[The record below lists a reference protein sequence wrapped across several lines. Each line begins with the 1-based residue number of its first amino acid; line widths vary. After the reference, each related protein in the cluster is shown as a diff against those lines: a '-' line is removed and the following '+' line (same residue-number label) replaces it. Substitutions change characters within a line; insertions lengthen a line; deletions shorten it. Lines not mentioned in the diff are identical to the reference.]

1 MGKGNVTTTSGFTEL
16 PGARRHRQTLR
27 QRLLLSS
34 ATEAPQRGGGTRRQ
48 RRAAKA
54 QGGIDFAR
62 LALRS
67 VIGVA
72 LSTLFAG
79 AAYANPLEGTVTAGA
94 ATIQSA
100 TPKSMEILQSTDKAI
115 INWKSFSIDAGEKVT
130 FQQPS
135 ASSVTLNR
143 VTGNDPSKIMG
154 SLSANGTVMLVNP
167 NGVVIGA
174 GAKVDVGGLVA
185 TTANISDANFMAGKY
200 QFDQASTKPNAMVVN
215 EGDITVKD
223 SGLAALVAPHVRN
236 SGVIRA
242 KLGKVALGG
251 AETFT
256 LDFHGDGLISFDAS
270 SAVKTVAKDADGKP
284 VAALVVNSGEIAAEG
299 GSVTLSARAVKGVI
313 DNVINTDGVIKAT
326 SVGSANGKIV
336 LSGGDTG
343 KVTIA
348 GTVDASG
355 RGEGQTGGTVV
366 ATGAEIAV
374 KKNARVDA
382 SGSKGGGEVAIGS
395 KTGRSGT
402 WSDKVT
408 VEAGATLSADAVKSG
423 KGGSVTVLSQKS
435 TKHAGKISARGG
447 AEGGDGGFAEVS
459 SHKDI
464 TLTGSVDLTAPKGA
478 AGTFLLDPESLRIVS
493 SAGGSQDGAAAD
505 GTIGVNDP
513 NLGSGD
519 AVNTVSKQV
528 LESIAGNA
536 NIVLEASG
544 LITVETSLDL
554 QTTAGHS
561 FTLRSLT
568 TSGIA
573 FTDASYEIRTNG
585 GDIVLEANGMASNLT
600 NIGKLTTRGGA
611 VRLTATNNVQLA
623 NLIDTTPV
631 SGSVGAVSVSAQGG
645 SLTALDA
652 GRIVGGPISLTAGG
666 AIGASGAAVSTSS
679 TQLSLVTGGDL
690 FVTNDRTLTDL
701 SVTSTHRTVGADS
714 QFFLASTGLIFTVTD
729 SSGGT
734 TLDTISQV
742 GGLNSF
748 AFRGD
753 RNVQVG
759 TVSAGTGSVAL
770 TSTAGNI
777 TGTGASLLTGGALT
791 LTAKGSSGSNGAIG
805 TSSQALNTAGAS
817 LTATAGSGGINLSNT
832 GALALTNLTS
842 GGFTTIAATGNL
854 TVGAVAS
861 GSNTLTLTSSGGSI
875 LNDADAS
882 TTISSYSLVLN
893 AAGSIGTSGTA
904 LTASS
909 YNIDATSGAGG
920 VFLTTSGSAV
930 LGSIV
935 STNGDVAIT
944 TGGTTTIGTITS
956 ANGTSSISVTANG
969 TVSDITA
976 TTVNAGANGNVTL
989 TTANGSISGLSGTIT
1004 GDNVTLAAGGS
1015 TSTVTV
1021 NTAAKRL
1028 TVTNNAGNVTVSQ
1041 TGAVTVDNITST
1053 GSSISLTVNSGA
1065 ATLGTIKTTT
1075 GSISVTATGGAILG
1089 KDANNRLS
1097 ANAISLSTGGAIGSS
1112 GTRLRTSTGSLTLS
1126 NVGDLYLDNSGV
1138 ILTSLSITNR
1148 HVGGAANALELTSEY
1163 FNFVV
1168 GDNGTATILEAI
1180 GSPKLSTLNFNSDID
1195 LIVGDLATV
1204 GTGGTV
1210 TLTSTTGSIRDD
1222 GSVNTRINA
1231 DTVTLSAAAGSLGD
1245 TSAPLALNATKLTL
1259 TTGGDLHVTNLSDMA
1274 ELTVTSTH
1282 ADTTVVNS
1290 YSITAPNFAFDLTD
1304 DATNGYLLR
1313 TLVDTTGQIFS
1324 FKGDRDIRLGR
1335 VDLTYKNGVL
1345 PDNGTP
1351 SPSETYSIFNAETTN
1366 GSILDDGS
1374 KTTVVL
1380 AGSVNLKASK
1390 AIGSGSG
1397 TEYLDIVTPVLNA
1410 RASDGGIYITLP
1422 TSTGVNN
1429 QKNLV
1434 TLGGS
1439 FFSAANNPIVVT
1451 ATWGDIAFG
1460 SSFSSSASSDITVKA
1475 THGSILNPNS
1485 AGLRASSTGT
1495 VTLTAGKDIGSASNA
1510 LVVQGGTVV
1519 ANAGGSMWLGLSSS
1533 TVKLDSL
1540 TAGGDI
1546 SVAQTSGTLTV
1557 GTVNATNG
1565 TVELKVSNGSIQG
1578 DADTTTLISAG
1589 KVILNA
1595 SGGVGSVSALD
1606 LATANLSITAGGS
1619 IGIAGTMALT
1629 DLTLT
1634 RGSYSGGTIGITT
1647 VNGQVFTL
1655 SDSSSQSTIQTV
1667 TSSTALNFAFNSSR
1681 AVKVGTVNVGTGGSV
1696 AIVSSNGVT
1705 NTGNGSKITAGK
1717 VSLEAG
1723 TSSSIGDST
1732 LYGAIS
1738 LDTGDLSVTS
1748 GRDIYVDNNGRAFNS
1763 LAITSTNATTA
1774 SATKSTFSIGSTGSQ
1789 IYSLADSGTAHS
1801 IDITGAGNSKFSF
1814 TGKKHIVVSEIV
1826 AGGGSVSLTTAGG
1839 GENSTITMSGGGA
1852 IAASSVTL
1860 SANGSGTNGGSIG
1873 TSARAVKTSASSL
1886 TLVSNG
1892 DLYINNSNT
1901 ALTALDVTVTHKTST
1916 GTGTYQFN
1924 ALGSNRSFT
1933 VTEASGVQTLA
1944 LSTPS
1949 NGSMDLRYSVD
1960 RGIVAGTIDAGT
1972 SSTGSVALI
1981 STGAASGAS
1990 GGISVN
1996 GNGSDRITAGQVSLT
2011 ATGTNSNVG
2020 GVSAVLT
2027 STTKLAITSGG
2038 NVSVNNNDTLSELT
2052 LDTRHQK
2059 SGGSTNN
2066 YTITST
2072 GLTAT
2077 FSDSTQT
2084 GLTVSNVTQS
2094 GLKLNISNDKA
2105 LRIAKI
2111 DVGSTGTVDLTANA
2125 GDSAIDATNS
2135 SGTTVTAGSLTLKAT
2150 SVGHTSSGSRFTT
2163 QVGTLSADLKGSL
2176 TLGNSGTLT
2185 LKNVKAGSSADIQ
2198 VTNNGSLLQSG
2209 TKPLSADEVTLTVE
2223 GGSIG
2228 ASGTPLLTEAR
2239 TLKVTAG
2246 RNVYLTNSADL
2257 YALSL
2262 DVKHGSAGTQNV
2274 YDIRSEGLTFALTDS
2289 NTGSQ
2294 YTLSSVVDSSGLDF
2308 SFKSDNSVALGT
2320 INGGLSRK
2328 VSIETTGTGK
2338 NILSTGSSMVTAG
2351 TVTLTSTGTIGQAGS
2366 SSNHIATMADTLALT
2381 TATDAFVDNGR
2392 DLTALSLTS
2401 SRTTGAGTYQIS
2413 APQLVFTMTDDGTTS
2428 TLSELTDSTGLAF
2441 KLDTKHALSI
2451 GTLNVQNWGTVDL
2464 TSAGNILG
2472 AASANVGNPANR
2484 ITAGTATLSS
2494 GGGAIGSSSNKIH
2507 LSASS
2512 ATFNVKGDL
2521 YVESDT
2527 RIGALKIKSTSS
2539 NIDNRTYNLT
2549 AVSTAGTAIAL
2560 IGAESSTQTA
2570 LASLT
2575 DASGVRFTF
2584 DSHRKLVVGGLDV
2597 GKTGTIALIA
2607 DPGIVGNGHS
2617 VVKINA
2623 GVASLTSSSNVVG
2636 AQGGEFISIT
2646 TGNLTVNANN
2656 GAVINLHGSTVI
2668 DSMSLAGALTLNNST
2683 GDIALGSISMGGA
2696 NAVINNQGG
2705 SILSGSISGSNLL
2718 TLTATGSI
2726 GNVSAISTSAG
2737 SGGTTTLTA
2746 SAAGSIAVSEGRAL
2760 TVQSVVSTGGGA
2772 IKLSTGSSGTSL
2784 LTVGTVTTTGTV
2796 TLTSS
2801 DGNIRANSGNLVTG
2815 GSVELSAIKGGIA
2828 DTGSTLNV
2836 ATTDLTLKTP
2846 GTFNVAD
2853 TLDLAKLT
2861 IDRTPSTGTATSGT
2875 MSLTATN
2882 LSWNVTDSGGVTTFT
2897 TLTDSTGLDFTFKA
2911 PGAIAIGTV
2920 TTGASSTVSL
2930 TATGNSSTAGSI
2942 TAVNNSS
2949 IITAGSLKLDAQKKT
2964 NEQTNSSSIG
2974 TSATALGMNVSSL
2987 TASSGSGGL
2996 FVKNAA
3002 GLNLSSITT
3011 GGALTVIAATG
3022 DLTVSNLSYDSS
3034 KALTLTATA
3043 GRILNGGSS
3052 LSLGTGSATLTAGTG
3067 IGTADSAFKVTTSST
3082 GALTTNVTGAGGV
3095 YLDIAGS
3102 LTGGLTAAVQNGP
3115 VVVSGSGNITLTNVA
3130 IATDAA
3136 GNSITVTSTGG
3147 SITAGTVTAGA
3158 NNGSVT
3164 LSATGNGG
3172 KILAAN
3178 GGSAVTGKTVA
3189 LNGAGGIGTSSARVG
3204 VGGAQV
3210 QVNGGSGDIYL
3221 GMTGATALAYAATTG
3236 GKIDVQA
3243 GDRLQV
3249 VSASTG
3255 GGAITIAST
3264 AVDADII
3271 AGGIN
3276 AGSGAVILSSSGGGV
3291 YDDGLAETRI
3301 VGGSVSLT
3309 GGKGIGTSSRSVQTT
3324 TPGLTMAS
3332 ANGSVYVTDDTAAGV
3347 AVASATAS
3355 NGSVTIA
3362 SAGTMTVQSVS
3373 ANTTSGAVAL
3383 TAAGSILG
3391 SGNGTHV
3398 TGHSA
3403 SLTAT
3408 GGSIGTVTDAATGAG
3423 TPIKMNVSSLT
3434 GLTANGTTPVISVD
3448 NINSAAL
3455 SLGNNLVT
3463 LGAGGSAYIR
3473 TAGNLDA
3480 SAGLSMTS
3488 GNLLLQSG
3496 GVLTLP
3502 TAAINLGTGALTLK
3516 GATDVVAAG
3525 ASPRSL
3531 SITAGSLTFAS
3542 GSNGGNTTLN
3552 TTVGTIDASLTGS
3565 GKNLTVNNT
3574 GTLTAATLG
3583 ANGTVTA
3590 TSSTGMTATSVTG
3603 VGTVSLT
3610 ATAGSLTVGTVNAG
3624 VSGVINLSAAGGSLL
3639 TGNGT
3644 SLTGGA
3650 LNLTSNTGIGT
3661 STAAFT
3667 STIANVSAMVT
3678 GTGGIYLAGT
3688 SFNLGNLATT
3698 DGDIAVTASGAITDS
3713 NATTGINA
3721 GNSGNV
3727 SLISTGGA
3735 VSLTRAVYSVGLD
3748 ATRASVTV
3756 QGTSI
3761 ALGNVTTTGTQTY
3774 TGNTTLGGALSGK
3787 SVTVTGN
3794 LTLSGANRTV
3804 TATGGDLSVSGTLN
3818 GGGYGATLL
3827 AGQGAMTL
3835 GGAASNLAYLT
3846 ATAGTIGL
3854 RAVTTAGAQTYT
3866 GATSLQGAYATG
3878 NGAFTVTGATT
3889 LAGGTTVNSGSG
3901 NVLFSGTVNGAN
3913 SLVIT
3918 SSGATQFTGTVGG
3931 TTALTS
3937 LTIDAGGTAS
3947 VKSVSTTGGQT
3958 YSGTVTLDGTYT
3970 TGAVFSAIGAVT
3982 LGGNTTVDGTSSVLF
3997 MNTVDGAYALAVNN
4011 KGMAQFNGAV
4021 GGTTALMSLTTD
4033 AGGSS
4038 SLKSVTTN
4046 GAQTY
4051 NDAVTLDGT
4060 YTTGSGA
4067 FTANGAAT
4075 LAGGT
4080 TVNGG
4085 SSVLF
4090 AGTVDGAYALAVN
4103 SKGATQFSGTVG
4115 GTTALASLTTDTG
4128 GTSSLRSVTTT
4139 GVQTYNDAVTLNGTY
4154 ATGSGAFT
4162 ANGAA
4167 TLGGGTTVNGGS
4179 SVLFAGT
4186 VDGAQALV
4194 INSKGATQFSGTV
4207 GGTTALASLTTDAGG
4222 TSSLRSVTTTGVQTY
4237 NDAVTLD
4244 GTYTGGTVTVNAAT
4258 TLAGATTVNAGT
4270 ATFNGA
4276 VNGAQALTIA
4286 GTGTTQFNAAVGGTT
4301 ALASLTT
4308 NAGATASF
4316 LNVSTTGA
4324 QTHGAATTLN
4334 GTYTTTNGAFTASGA
4349 VTLAGDT
4356 TVNGGS
4362 SVLFS
4367 GTVDGAYALAV
4378 NNKSTTQFTGTVGG
4392 TTALASLT
4400 TDATGTSSLKSVTTT
4415 GAQTYNDAVTLDGTY
4430 TTNSGAFTANGAAT
4444 LGGGTTVN
4452 GGSSVLF
4459 AGTVD
4464 GAQALVI
4471 NSKGAT
4477 QFSGTVGGTTAL
4489 ASLTTDATGTSSL
4502 KSVTTT
4508 GAQTYN
4514 DAVTLDGTYATGSGA
4529 FTANGAA
4536 TLGGGTT
4543 VNGGASVLFAGT
4555 VDGAQALVINSKGA
4569 TQFSGTVG
4577 GTTALVSLTTDA
4589 GGTSSL
4595 RSVTTTGVQTY
4606 NDAVTLNGTYATGS
4620 GAFTANG
4627 AATLGGDTTVNGGSS
4642 VLFAGTVDGAQAL
4655 VINSK
4660 GATQFS
4666 GTVGGTTALASLTTD
4681 AGGTS
4686 SLHLVTT
4693 SGAQTYNDAVTLD
4706 GTYTGGTVTANAA
4719 TTLAGATT
4727 VNAGTATFN
4736 GAVNG
4741 AQALT
4746 IAGTGTT
4753 QFNAAVGGTT
4763 ALASLTTNAGATA
4776 SFLNVTTTGAQ
4787 THGAATT
4794 LNGAYNSLNSPI
4806 TFNGETTLA
4815 GATLVDAGY
4824 GTITFNGTVNGAQA
4838 LTAISTGAMV
4848 FNAAVGGTTAL
4859 ASLTTGTGYTSLV
4872 NVTTA
4877 GAQSYGGE
4885 TSLMGTY
4892 ATGNGAFTVAGPVTL
4907 AGAATVN
4914 AGSGAVTFNGTV
4926 NGAQALTVNGSG
4938 ATQFN
4943 AAVGGTTALASL
4955 TTDADGTT
4963 SLKSVTTSGAQ
4974 TYNDATTL
4982 NGAYSSLNSPITFN
4996 GETTLAGTTLVDA
5009 GYGTITF
5016 NGTVNGAQA
5025 LTAISTGA
5033 MVFNA
5038 AVGGTTALASLTT
5051 GTGYTS
5057 LVNVT
5062 TAGAQSYGGETSLMG
5077 TYATGNGAFTVAGPV
5092 TLAGAATV
5100 NAGSGAVTFNG
5111 TVNGAQALTVNG
5123 SGATQFNAAVGG
5135 TTALASLTTDADGTT
5150 SLKSVTTSGAQTYND
5165 AVTLDGAYQ
5174 AGTVFSAAKAVTLG
5188 GDSRITGTG
5197 GIVLASTVDGG
5208 RALTLASGNGDIL
5221 LGGAVGGTSRL
5232 GALAINGGGT
5242 TTVAGAVRAASLAT
5256 DAAGITILNGGS
5268 VDTTGAQSYADAV
5281 SLGADTVLTGTQ
5293 VSLSGG
5299 IDAAETGRQ
5308 SLTIAGNAALAGSL
5322 GTRQALAALTVGG
5335 ETLLTGATAV
5345 TSGAQTYGGAVRLA
5359 GTPSVLTG
5367 TGVTFA
5373 GTLDGGQ
5380 ALTVSSGTGDAVF
5393 AGTVGVT
5400 ERLGALAV
5408 NSAGQTRF
5416 AQSVRAASVVTD
5428 AAGTL
5433 ALNGGSIDTTGTQ
5446 TYGERA
5452 VLGADTRL
5460 TGGTVVLAGGL
5471 DAATR
5476 GGQGLTIAGNAVI
5489 NGAVGGTQALSRLS
5503 VTGTAALNG
5512 GAVTTVA
5519 EQSFGG
5525 AVTLGTD
5532 TVLTG
5537 GTVSLLSGGNAAS
5550 AGGQGLTVEGD
5561 AVLAGV
5567 FGETGALRQIA
5578 VSGGTRLDG
5587 ATVTTT
5593 GAQRFGGALTVAANS
5608 VLTSNGGDL
5617 VFGGAVDSAN
5627 RSALSLNGASI
5638 RAVGD
5643 IGASGLMGDVT
5654 VRTSGGVFYDG
5665 AVTVRSLT
5673 QTTGGEGRFA
5683 KALTATGTDGLR
5695 LTGAGF
5701 TFGAAVNSAGSLALV
5716 TTDGSGMVTFG
5727 RDATVVTEGGFTQS
5741 GGSGIVLPAS
5751 ITAKTGPITLGAV
5764 AFLPD
5769 GQASIAA
5776 GGPITMA
5783 GLQGKATALTM
5794 ASDGGALLIGQ
5805 EAGTALQKIDVLS
5818 LTVPKA
5824 GSARMFGTVAGKTDA
5839 LAASAIDSPLR
5850 AAPYFINNTPWG
5862 PTQQVSRVAATVV
5875 VVVPVPSTPG
5885 VTSLFTGAMTHAGL
5899 TPNALAA
5906 YAAPQVLTLAGT
5918 TPSLTGVGAQPEVL
5932 STGAGTTPSTTRAG
5946 AQPEVLTTGPAPSA
5960 TGNQQT
5966 AKEEAR

>member
-54 QGGIDFAR
+54 RGGIDFAR

-135 ASSVTLNR
+135 AASVTLNR

-215 EGDITVKD
+215 EGDITVKE

-336 LSGGDTG
+336 LSGGDNG
-343 KVTIA
+343 KVNIG

-554 QTTAGHS
+554 QTTTGHS

-568 TSGIA
+568 SSGIA

-585 GDIVLEANGMASNLT
+585 GDIVLEANGMASSLT

-611 VRLTATNNVQLA
+611 VRLTATDNVQLG

-631 SGSVGAVSVSAQGG
+631 SGSAGAVSVNAQSGT
-645 SLTALDA
+645 LTALDA
-652 GRIVGGPISLTAGG
+652 GRIVGGPVTLTAGG

-679 TQLSLVTGGDL
+679 TQLSLVTGGNL
-690 FVTNDRTLTDL
+690 FVTNDQTLTDL

-714 QFFLASTGLIFTVTD
+714 QFFLASTGLTFTVTD
-729 SSGGT
+729 SAGGT
-734 TLDTISQV
+734 ALDTISQV

-753 RNVQVG
+753 RNIQVG
-759 TVSAGTGSVAL
+759 TVNAGAGSVAL

-791 LTAKGSSGSNGAIG
+791 LTARGSSGSNGAIG
-805 TSSQALNTAGAS
+805 TSSQVLNTAGAS

-832 GALALTNLTS
+832 GALTLANLTS

-854 TVGAVAS
+854 TVGAVAI

-904 LTASS
+904 LTAGS

-956 ANGTSSISVTANG
+956 ANGTSSIAVTANG

-976 TTVNAGANGNVTL
+976 TTVDAGAAGNVTL
-989 TTANGSISGLSGTIT
+989 TTANGSISALSGTIT
-1004 GDNVTLAAGGS
+1004 GDNVTLTAGGS
-1015 TSTVTV
+1015 TSTVMV

-1028 TVTNNAGNVTVSQ
+1028 TVTNNAGNVTVMQ

-1053 GSSISLTVNSGA
+1053 GSSISLTVNGGA
-1065 ATLGTIKTTT
+1065 ATLGTIKTTA
-1075 GSISVTATGGAILG
+1075 GAISVTATGGAILG

-1097 ANAISLSTGGAIGSS
+1097 ANAISLSTDGAIGSF
-1112 GTRLRTSTGSLTLS
+1112 GTHLRTSTGSLTLS

-1138 ILTSLSITNR
+1138 ILTGLSITNR

-1168 GDNGTATILEAI
+1168 GDNGTATILEAV
-1180 GSPKLSTLNFNSDID
+1180 GSPKLSTLTFDSDID

-1210 TLTSTTGSIRDD
+1210 KLTSTTGSIRDD
-1222 GSVNTRINA
+1222 GSLNTRINA
-1231 DTVTLSAAAGSLGD
+1231 DTVTLSAAAGSVGD
-1245 TSAPLALNATKLTL
+1245 ANAPLALNATKLTL
-1259 TTGGDLHVTNLSDMA
+1259 TTGGDLHVTNLSDLA

-1410 RASDGGIYITLP
+1410 SAADGGIYITLP

-1429 QKNLV
+1429 QKNLI
-1434 TLGGS
+1434 TLGS
-1439 FFSAANNPIVVT
+1439 RFFSAANNPIVVT

-1485 AGLRASSTGT
+1485 AGLRAGDTGT

-1510 LVVQGGTVV
+1510 LAVRGGTVV
-1519 ANAGGSMWLGLSSS
+1519 ANAGGSLWLGL
-1533 TVKLDSL
+1533 TGGNPVTLNSL

-1546 SVAQTSGTLTV
+1546 SVTQSSGTMTV
-1557 GTVNATNG
+1557 GTVSANNG
-1565 TVELKVSNGSIQG
+1565 TGTVTLANTSGNIQ
-1578 DADTTTLISAG
+1578 DDSDSTTLIAAG
-1589 KVILNA
+1589 KVILSAN
-1595 SGGVGSVSALD
+1595 GSVGGTSALN
-1606 LATANLSITAGGS
+1606 LATANLSITTGGS
-1619 IGIAGTMALT
+1619 VGITNTMALT

-1723 TSSSIGDST
+1723 SSSSIGDST
-1732 LYGAIS
+1732 LYGAIN

-1789 IYSLADSGTAHS
+1789 IYSLADSGTTHT
-1801 IDITGAGNSKFSF
+1801 IDITGAGNSNFSF

-1839 GENSTITMSGGGA
+1839 GENSTITMAGGGT

-1860 SANGSGTNGGSIG
+1860 SANGTGTNGGSIG
-1873 TSARAVKTSASSL
+1873 TSTRAVKTSAASL

-1892 DLYINNSNT
+1892 DLYINNSNA
-1901 ALTALDVTVTHKTST
+1901 ALTALDVTATHKTST
-1916 GTGTYQFN
+1916 TAGTYQFN

-1933 VTEASGVQTLA
+1933 VTEASGIQTLA

-1949 NGSMDLRYSVD
+1949 NGSMNLRYSVD

-1972 SSTGSVALI
+1972 NSTGSVALI
-1981 STGAASGAS
+1981 STGSASGAA
-1990 GGISVN
+1990 GGPSI
-1996 GNGSDRITAGQVSLT
+1996 NGSGTITAGSVSLT
-2011 ATGTNSNVG
+2011 ATGGNGNVG
-2020 GVSAVLT
+2020 GTNQVQT
-2027 STTKLAITSGG
+2027 STQKLAIASGG
-2038 NVSVNNNDTLSELT
+2038 NVTVSNNTTLTDLT
-2052 LDTRHQK
+2052 LDFRHNK
-2059 SGGSTNN
+2059 SGGGSNT
-2066 YTITST
+2066 YSISST
-2072 GLTAT
+2072 GLTAS
-2077 FSDSTQT
+2077 FSDSSLQE
-2084 GLTVSNVTQS
+2084 GLTVTNVTQS

-2105 LRIAKI
+2105 MRIAKI
-2111 DVGSTGTVDLTANA
+2111 DVGSTGAVDLTANS
-2125 GDSAIDATNS
+2125 GTSAISATNG
-2135 SGTTVTAGSLTLKAT
+2135 SGTTVTAGSLALKAT
-2150 SVGHTSSGSRFTT
+2150 SVEHTSSGSYFTT
-2163 QVGTLSADLKGSL
+2163 QINTLSANLTGSL
-2176 TLGNSGTLT
+2176 KLSNSGTLT
-2185 LKNVKAGSSADIQ
+2185 LNDVKAGATADIK
-2198 VTNNGSLLQSG
+2198 VTNSGSLLQSG
-2209 TKPLSADEVTLTVE
+2209 TKPLRADKVTLTVE

-2228 ASGTPLLTEAR
+2228 ASGTPLLTETR
-2239 TLKVTAG
+2239 TLEVTAG
-2246 RNVYLTNSADL
+2246 RNVHLTNSADL
-2257 YALSL
+2257 HALSL
-2262 DVKHGSAGTQNV
+2262 DVRHASTGAQNV
-2274 YDIRSEGLTFALTDS
+2274 YDIRSEGLTFALTDT

-2294 YTLSSVVDSSGLDF
+2294 YTLGSVVDASGLDF

-2320 INGGLSRK
+2320 INGGLARK
-2328 VSIETTGTGK
+2328 VTIETTGTGK
-2338 NILSTGSSMVTAG
+2338 DIFSNGSSMVTAG
-2351 TVTLTSTGTIGQAGS
+2351 TVTLTATGGIGQAGS
-2366 SSNHIATMADTLALT
+2366 SANHIATMADTLALT
-2381 TATDAFVDNGR
+2381 TATDAFVDNGL

-2401 SRTTGAGTYQIS
+2401 SRTTGAGTYQIT
-2413 APQLVFTMTDDGTTS
+2413 APQLVFTMTDDGITT
-2428 TLSELTDSTGLAF
+2428 TLSELTDTTGLAF
-2441 KLDTKHALSI
+2441 KLDTQHALSI

-2464 TSAGNILG
+2464 TSAGGITG
-2472 AASANVGNPANR
+2472 AASATANNPTNR

-2494 GGGAIGSSSNKIH
+2494 GGAIGSSTNKIH

-2527 RIGALKIKSTSS
+2527 RIGTLKIKSALSTI
-2539 NIDNRTYNLT
+2539 NDRTYNLT
-2549 AVSTAGTAIAL
+2549 SVDTSGSAIAL
-2560 IGAESSTQTA
+2560 TGAESSTQA
-2570 LASLT
+2570 VLASLT

-2617 VVKINA
+2617 VLKINA

-2636 AQGGEFISIT
+2636 ANGGEFISIT

-2668 DSMSLAGALTLNNST
+2668 DSMSLGGALTLNNST
-2683 GDIALGSISMGGA
+2683 GDIALGSISMYGA

-2705 SILSGSISGSNLL
+2705 SILSGTISGSNLVN
-2718 TLTATGSI
+2718 LTATGSI
-2726 GNVSAISTSAG
+2726 GNVSAISTQANST
-2737 SGGTTTLTA
+2737 STTLTA
-2746 SAAGSIAVSEGRAL
+2746 SAAGSIAVSESKSLIA
-2760 TVQSVVSTGGGA
+2760 QSVVSTGGGA
-2772 IKLSTGSSGTSL
+2772 IKLSTGSSGAGL
-2784 LTVGTVTTTGTV
+2784 LTAGTITTTGSV
-2796 TLTSS
+2796 SLTSG
-2801 DGNIRANSGNLVTG
+2801 DGSIDASNGNLVSG
-2815 GSVELSAIKGGIA
+2815 GSVELSAINGGIA
-2828 DTGSTLNV
+2828 ATGSTLNV
-2836 ATTDLTLKTP
+2836 ATTDLTIKTP
-2846 GTFNVAD
+2846 GTFKVAD

-2882 LSWNVTDSGGVTTFT
+2882 LSWNVTDSGGTTTFT

-2920 TTGASSTVSL
+2920 NTGASSTVSL
-2930 TATGNSSTAGSI
+2930 TATGNSATAGNI

-2949 IITAGSLKLDAQKKT
+2949 TITAGSLKLDAQKKA
-2964 NEQTNSSSIG
+2964 NEQGNSSAIG
-2974 TSATALGMNVSSL
+2974 SNATALGMNVSSL
-2987 TASSGSGGL
+2987 TASSGTGGL

-3011 GGALTVIAATG
+3011 GGALTVIAAAG

-3052 LSLGTGSATLTAGTG
+3052 LSLGTGSATLTAGAG

-3082 GALTTNVTGAGGV
+3082 GALTTNVTGAGGL

-3102 LTGGLTAAVQNGP
+3102 LTGGLTAAVSNGP

-3221 GMTGATALAYAATTG
+3221 STTGATALAYAATTG

-3255 GGAITIAST
+3255 GGAITISST

-3271 AGGIN
+3271 AGSIN
-3276 AGSGAVILSSSGGGV
+3276 AGTGAVTLSSSGGGV

-3301 VGGSVSLT
+3301 VGGSASLT
-3309 GGKGIGTSSRSVQTT
+3309 GSKGVGTSSRSVQTT
-3324 TPGLTMAS
+3324 TGSLTLAS
-3332 ANGSVYVTDDTAAGV
+3332 ATGSVYLTDASTGGVT
-3347 AVASATAS
+3347 VASATAS
-3355 NGSVTIA
+3355 SGSVTIE

-3373 ANTTSGAVAL
+3373 ANTTNGTVAL

-3403 SLTAT
+3403 SLTAN
-3408 GGSIGTVTDAATGAG
+3408 GGSIGVVTDAATGAG

-3434 GLTANGTTPVISVD
+3434 GLTATGTTPVISVD

-3455 SLGNNLVT
+3455 TLTSNLVT

-3516 GATDVVAAG
+3516 GTTDVVAAG

-3542 GSNGGNTTLN
+3542 GSNGGDTTLN

-3610 ATAGSLTVGTVNAG
+3610 ATTGDLTVGTVNVG
-3624 VSGVINLSAAGGSLL
+3624 TTGTITLSAAGGSLL

-3644 SLTGGA
+3644 SLTGGT

-3661 STAAFT
+3661 SSAAFT
-3667 STIANVSAMVT
+3667 STIANISAMVT

-3698 DGDIAVTASGAITDS
+3698 DGDIAVTASGAISDG

-3721 GNSGNV
+3721 GGSGTISV
-3727 SLISTGGA
+3727 VSTGGA
-3735 VSLTRAVYSVGLD
+3735 VSLTKAVSSTGPD

-3761 ALGNVTTTGTQTY
+3761 TLGNVTTTGTQTY

-3818 GGGYGATLL
+3818 GGGYGATLN
-3827 AGQGAMTL
+3827 AAQGGVTL
-3835 GGAASNLAYLT
+3835 GGAASNLASLSVT
-3846 ATAGTIGL
+3846 ANTIGL
-3854 RAVTTAGAQTYT
+3854 RAVTTTGAQTYT
-3866 GATSLQGAYATG
+3866 GATSFQGAYATG

-3931 TTALTS
+3931 TTALTT

-3947 VKSVSTTGGQT
+3947 VKSVTTTGAQT

-3982 LGGNTTVDGTSSVLF
+3982 LAGNTTVDGTSSVVF
-3997 MNTVDGAYALAVNN
+3997 MNTVDGAYALAINN
-4011 KGMAQFNGAV
+4011 QGMAQFNGAV
-4021 GGTTALMSLTTD
+4021 GGTTALASLTTN
-4033 AGGSS
+4033 AGGTSS
-4038 SLKSVTTN
+4038 VKSVTTT

-4051 NDAVTLDGT
+4051 NDAVTLDGI
-4060 YTTGSGA
+4060 YNTGSGA
-4067 FTANGAAT
+4067 FTANAATT
-4075 LAGGT
+4075 LAGAT

-4085 SSVLF
+4085 AVLF

-4103 SKGATQFSGTVG
+4103 SKAATQFT
-4115 GTTALASLTTDTG
+4115 
-4128 GTSSLRSVTTT
+4128 
-4139 GVQTYNDAVTLNGTY
+4139 
-4154 ATGSGAFT
+4154 
-4162 ANGAA
+4162 
-4167 TLGGGTTVNGGS
+4167 
-4179 SVLFAGT
+4179 
-4186 VDGAQALV
+4186 
-4194 INSKGATQFSGTV
+4194 GTV

-4222 TSSLRSVTTTGVQTY
+4222 TSSLRNVTTTGAQTY
-4237 NDAVTLD
+4237 NDAVTLN
-4244 GTYTGGTVTVNAAT
+4244 GTYTTTTGAFTANAAT
-4258 TLAGATTVNAGT
+4258 TLAGATTVN
-4270 ATFNGA
+4270 
-4276 VNGAQALTIA
+4276 
-4286 GTGTTQFNAAVGGTT
+4286 
-4301 ALASLTT
+4301 
-4308 NAGATASF
+4308 
-4316 LNVSTTGA
+4316 
-4324 QTHGAATTLN
+4324 
-4334 GTYTTTNGAFTASGA
+4334 
-4349 VTLAGDT
+4349 
-4356 TVNGGS
+4356 GGS
-4362 SVLFS
+4362 SVLFA
-4367 GTVDGAYALAV
+4367 GTVDGAYALAI

-4400 TDATGTSSLKSVTTT
+4400 TDAAGTSSLKSVTTT

-4430 TTNSGAFTANGAAT
+4430 TGGSFTTSAAAT
-4444 LGGGTTVN
+4444 LG
-4452 GGSSVLF
+4452 
-4459 AGTVD
+4459 
-4464 GAQALVI
+4464 
-4471 NSKGAT
+4471 
-4477 QFSGTVGGTTAL
+4477 
-4489 ASLTTDATGTSSL
+4489 
-4502 KSVTTT
+4502 
-4508 GAQTYN
+4508 
-4514 DAVTLDGTYATGSGA
+4514 
-4529 FTANGAA
+4529 
-4536 TLGGGTT
+4536 
-4543 VNGGASVLFAGT
+4543 
-4555 VDGAQALVINSKGA
+4555 
-4569 TQFSGTVG
+4569 
-4577 GTTALVSLTTDA
+4577 
-4589 GGTSSL
+4589 
-4595 RSVTTTGVQTY
+4595 
-4606 NDAVTLNGTYATGS
+4606 
-4620 GAFTANG
+4620 
-4627 AATLGGDTTVNGGSS
+4627 
-4642 VLFAGTVDGAQAL
+4642 
-4655 VINSK
+4655 
-4660 GATQFS
+4660 
-4666 GTVGGTTALASLTTD
+4666 
-4681 AGGTS
+4681 
-4686 SLHLVTT
+4686 
-4693 SGAQTYNDAVTLD
+4693 
-4706 GTYTGGTVTANAA
+4706 
-4719 TTLAGATT
+4719 GATT

-4736 GAVNG
+4736 GTVNG

-4746 IAGTGTT
+4746 IAGTGTA

-4776 SFLNVTTTGAQ
+4776 SFLNVTTSGAQTHNAATTLDGTYTTTTGAFTANGAVTLAGDTTVNGGSSVLFAGTVDGAYALAVNNKGATQFTGAVGGTTALASLTTDAGGTTSLRNVTTTGAQ
-4787 THGAATT
+4787 TYNDAVTLNGTYTTTTGAFTANGATTLAGATTVNGGSSVLFAGTVDGAQALVINSKAATQFTGTVGGTTALASLTTDAGGTSSLRNVTTTGVQTYNDAVTLNGTYTTTTGAFTANGAVTLAGDTMVNGGSSVLFAGTVDGAYALAVNNKGATQFTGTVGGTTALASLTTDAGGTTSLRNVVTTGAQTYNDAVTLNGLYSAGGAFSANGATTLAGTTMVYGGLGILFAGTVDGAYALAVNNKGTTAFNGAVGGTTALVSLTTDSGSASLKSVTTTGAQTYNNAVTLDGTYTGGTFTTNAAATLAGATTVNAGTATFNGTVNGAQALTIAGTGTAQFNAAVGGTTALASLTTNAGATASFLNVTTSGTQTHNAATT
-4794 LNGAYNSLNSPI
+4794 LNGTYSSTNSAI
-4806 TFNGETTLA
+4806 TFNGATTLA
-4815 GATLVDAGY
+4815 GATSVNAGYGTITFNGTVNGAQALTATSTGAMVFNAAVGGTTALASLTTGTGYTSLVNVTTAGDQSYGGETSLMGTYATGNGAFTVAGPVTLAGTTTVDAGSGAVTFNGTVNGAQALTVNSSGATQFNAAVGGTTALASLTTDADGTTSLRSVTTSGDQTYNDATTLNGSYNSTDSAITFNGATTLAGITAVDAGY

-4838 LTAISTGAMV
+4838 LTATSTGAMV

-4892 ATGNGAFTVAGPVTL
+4892 ATGNGTFTVAGPVTL
-4907 AGAATVN
+4907 AGTTTVD

-4926 NGAQALTVNGSG
+4926 NGAQALTVNSSG

-4963 SLKSVTTSGAQ
+4963 SLR
-4974 TYNDATTL
+4974 
-4982 NGAYSSLNSPITFN
+4982 
-4996 GETTLAGTTLVDA
+4996 
-5009 GYGTITF
+5009 
-5016 NGTVNGAQA
+5016 
-5025 LTAISTGA
+5025 
-5033 MVFNA
+5033 
-5038 AVGGTTALASLTT
+5038 
-5051 GTGYTS
+5051 
-5057 LVNVT
+5057 
-5062 TAGAQSYGGETSLMG
+5062 
-5077 TYATGNGAFTVAGPV
+5077 
-5092 TLAGAATV
+5092 
-5100 NAGSGAVTFNG
+5100 
-5111 TVNGAQALTVNG
+5111 
-5123 SGATQFNAAVGG
+5123 
-5135 TTALASLTTDADGTT
+5135 
-5150 SLKSVTTSGAQTYND
+5150 SVTTSGAQTYND

-5174 AGTVFSAAKAVTLG
+5174 TGTVFTAAKAVTLG
-5188 GDSRITGTG
+5188 GDSRITGTE
-5197 GIVLASTVDGG
+5197 GIVLASTLDGG
-5208 RALTLASGNGDIL
+5208 RALTLTSGSGDVL
-5221 LGGAVGGTSRL
+5221 LGGAVGGSSRL
-5232 GALAINGGGT
+5232 GALTINGGGT
-5242 TTVAGAVRAASLAT
+5242 TTIADTVKAASLAT
-5256 DAAGITILNGGS
+5256 DATGITILNGGS

-5281 SLGADTVLTGTQ
+5281 TLGADTVLTGTQ
-5293 VSLSGG
+5293 VALSGG
-5299 IDAAETGRQ
+5299 IDAAEAGRQ
-5308 SLTIAGNAALAGSL
+5308 SLTIAGNAALAGTL

-5359 GTPSVLTG
+5359 GAPSALAG

-5373 GTLDGGQ
+5373 GALDGGQ
-5380 ALTVSSGTGDAVF
+5380 ALTVTSGTGDAVF
-5393 AGTVGVT
+5393 AGTVGGT
-5400 ERLGALAV
+5400 ERLGDLTV
-5408 NSAGQTRF
+5408 YSAGQTRF

-5433 ALNGGSIDTTGTQ
+5433 ALNGGSVDTTGTQ

-5452 VLGADTRL
+5452 VLGTDTLL
-5460 TGGTVVLAGGL
+5460 TGRTVVLAGGL

-5476 GGQGLTIAGNAVI
+5476 SGQGLTIAGDAIV
-5489 NGAVGGTQALSRLS
+5489 NGLIGGTQALSRLS

-5525 AVTLGTD
+5525 AVTLGVD

-5537 GTVSLLSGGNAAS
+5537 GTVSLLNGGSAANA
-5550 AGGQGLTVEGD
+5550 GVQGLTVEGD

-5567 FGETGALRQIA
+5567 FGETGALRQI
-5578 VSGGTRLDG
+5578 VVNGGTRLDG

-5593 GAQRFGGALTVAANS
+5593 GAQRFGGALTVTGASA
-5608 VLTSNGGDL
+5608 LTSTGGDL

-5638 RAVGD
+5638 RAAGD

-5673 QTTGGEGRFA
+5673 QTAGGESRFA
-5683 KALTATGTDGLR
+5683 KTLTATGTDGLR

-5716 TTDGSGMVTFG
+5716 TTDGAGMVTFG

-5741 GGSGIVLPAS
+5741 GGSGIVLPTS

-5764 AFLPD
+5764 ASLPD

-5783 GLQGKATALTM
+5783 GLQGKATMLTM

-5805 EAGTALQKIDVLS
+5805 ETGTALQKIDVLS

-5824 GSARMFGTVAGKTDA
+5824 GSARMFGTVAGRTDA

-5885 VTSLFTGAMTHAGL
+5885 VASLFTGTMTRAGL

-5932 STGAGTTPSTTRAG
+5932 STGAGTNPSTTRAG

-5966 AKEEAR
+5966 EEEEAR

>member
-1 MGKGNVTTTSGFTEL
+1 MGKGNVTTTPGITEI

-54 QGGIDFAR
+54 KGGIDFAR

-343 KVTIA
+343 KVSIG

-423 KGGSVTVLSQKS
+423 KGGTVTVLSQKS

-493 SAGGSQDGAAAD
+493 TAGGSQDGAAAD

-544 LITVETSLDL
+544 EIKVETSLDL

-568 TSGIA
+568 SSGIA
-573 FTDASYEIRTNG
+573 FSDASYEIRTNG

-600 NIGKLTTRGGA
+600 SIGKLTTRGGA

-631 SGSVGAVSVSAQGG
+631 SGSAGAVSVSAQSG
-645 SLTALDA
+645 SLTALAA
-652 GRIVGGPISLTAGG
+652 GRIVGGPITLTAGG
-666 AIGASGAAVSTSS
+666 DIGASGAAVSTSS
-679 TQLSLVTGGDL
+679 SQLALVTGGSL
-690 FVTNDRTLTDL
+690 FVTNDRVLTDL
-701 SVTSTHRTVGADS
+701 SVISTHRTAGANS
-714 QFFLASTGLIFTVTD
+714 QLSLLSTGLTFAVTD
-729 SSGGT
+729 SVGGT
-734 TLDTISQV
+734 ALDMVGQT
-742 GGLNSF
+742 GGLNSL
-748 AFRGD
+748 AFTSD
-753 RNVQVG
+753 RNIQVG
-759 TVSAGTGSVAL
+759 TVNAGPGSVAL

-777 TGTGASLLTGGALT
+777 TGLGSSLLTGGALT

-805 TSSQALNTAGAS
+805 TSLQALNTAGAS
-817 LTATAGSGGINLSNT
+817 LTATAGSGGLNLSNT
-832 GALALTNLTS
+832 GALALASLTS
-842 GGFTTIAATGNL
+842 GGTTTVAATGNL
-854 TVGAVAS
+854 TVGSVTS
-861 GSNTLTLTSSGGSI
+861 GSTLNLTSGGSI

-882 TTISSYSLVLN
+882 TTISAYSLVLN

-904 LTASS
+904 LTAGS

-920 VFLTTSGSAV
+920 VFLATSGSAV

-956 ANGTSSISVTANG
+956 ANGTSSIAVTANG

-976 TTVNAGANGNVTL
+976 TTVDAGANGNVTL
-989 TTANGSISGLSGTIT
+989 TTANGSISALSGTIT
-1004 GDNVTLAAGGS
+1004 GDNVTLAAGGN
-1015 TSTVTV
+1015 TSTVMV

-1028 TVTNNAGNVTVSQ
+1028 TVTNSGGNVTVSQ
-1041 TGAVTVDNITST
+1041 TGAVTVDNITSS
-1053 GSSISLTVNSGA
+1053 GSSVSLTVTGGA
-1065 ATLGTIKTTT
+1065 ATLGTIKASNS
-1075 GSISVTATGGAILG
+1075 GAISVTATGGAILG
-1089 KDANNRLS
+1089 KDASNRLS
-1097 ANAISLSTGGAIGSS
+1097 AGAIALSTDGAIGSAA
-1112 GTRLRTSTGSLTLS
+1112 THLRTSTGSLTLT

-1138 ILTSLSITNR
+1138 ILTGLSITNR
-1148 HVGGAANALELTSEY
+1148 HVGGASNALELTSEY
-1163 FNFVV
+1163 FNFSVN
-1168 GDNGTATILEAI
+1168 DNGTATILEAV
-1180 GSPKLSTLNFNSDID
+1180 GSPKLSTLSFNSDID

-1222 GSVNTRINA
+1222 GSANTRIDA
-1231 DTVTLSAAAGSLGD
+1231 DTVTLSAAAGNLGD
-1245 TSAPLALNATKLTL
+1245 ASAPLGLNATKLTL

-1274 ELTVTSTH
+1274 TLSIVSTH

-1290 YSITAPNFAFDLTD
+1290 YSITAPNFAFSLTD
-1304 DATNGYLLR
+1304 NATNGYLLS
-1313 TLVDTTGQIFS
+1313 TLVDTTGMIFS

-1335 VDLTYKNGVL
+1335 VDLTYKKGVL

-1351 SPSETYSIFNAETTN
+1351 SPGETYSIFNAETTN

-1390 AIGSGSG
+1390 AIGSGTG
-1397 TEYLDIVTPVLNA
+1397 TEYLDVVTPVLNA
-1410 RASDGGIYITLP
+1410 RASDGGIYVTLP
-1422 TSTGVNN
+1422 TSTGVDN
-1429 QKNLV
+1429 QKNLI
-1434 TLGGS
+1434 TLGSS

-1460 SSFSSSASSDITVKA
+1460 SSFSSSASSNITVTA
-1475 THGSILNPNS
+1475 TNGSILNPNS
-1485 AGLRASSTGT
+1485 AYLSSGSGT
-1495 VTLTAGKDIGSASNA
+1495 LTLTAGKNIGSSDKAVNA
-1510 LVVQGGTVV
+1510 QAGTVV
-1519 ANAGGSMWLGLSSS
+1519 ASAGGSMWLGLGTGPTS
-1533 TVKLDSL
+1533 LDSL

-1546 SVAQTSGTLTV
+1546 TVTKSNGVMTVGSVNANSGAGTVTLTN
-1557 GTVNATNG
+1557 T
-1565 TVELKVSNGSIQG
+1565 SGSIQD
-1578 DADTTTLISAG
+1578 DADSTTVIAAG
-1589 KVILNA
+1589 KVILSANGSIGGTNA
-1595 SGGVGSVSALD
+1595 LN
-1606 LATANLSITAGGS
+1606 LATANLSIATGGS
-1619 IGIAGTMALT
+1619 IGITNTMALT

-1634 RGSYSGGTIGITT
+1634 RGSYSGGTIGIST

-1655 SDSSSQSTIQTV
+1655 SDSASQSTIQTV
-1667 TSSTALNFAFNSSR
+1667 TSNTALNFAFNSSR
-1681 AVKVGTVNVGTGGSV
+1681 AIRVGTVNVGTGGSV

-1705 NTGNGSKITAGK
+1705 NTGSGSKITAGK
-1717 VSLEAG
+1717 VSMEAG
-1723 TSSSIGDST
+1723 ASSSVGDST

-1738 LDTGDLSVTS
+1738 LDTGDLSVTA

-1774 SATKSTFSIGSTGSQ
+1774 NATKSNFSIGSTGAQ
-1789 IYSLADSGTAHS
+1789 IYTLTDSGTTHT
-1801 IDITGAGNSKFSF
+1801 IDITGAGNSNFSF
-1814 TGKKHIVVSEIV
+1814 SGKKHIVVSEIV
-1826 AGGGSVSLTTAGG
+1826 ATGGSVSLTTAGG
-1839 GENSTITMSGGGA
+1839 GENSTITMSGGGT

-1873 TSARAVKTSASSL
+1873 TSTRAVKTSASSL
-1886 TLVSNG
+1886 TVVSNG
-1892 DLYINNSNT
+1892 DIYLNNSNT
-1901 ALTALDVTVTHKTST
+1901 ALTALDVTVTHKSST
-1916 GTGTYQFN
+1916 ATGTYQFN

-1933 VTEASGVQTLA
+1933 VTEASGIQTLA

-1949 NGSMDLRYSVD
+1949 SGGNAYMNLRYSVD
-1960 RGIVAGTIDAGT
+1960 RGIVAGAMDAGT
-1972 SSTGSVALI
+1972 NSTGSVALI
-1981 STGAASGAS
+1981 STGSATGAS
-1990 GGISVN
+1990 GGPSI
-1996 GNGSDRITAGQVSLT
+1996 NGSGTITAGSVSLT
-2011 ATGTNSNVG
+2011 ATGSNGNIGGTNQVQ
-2020 GVSAVLT
+2020 T
-2027 STTKLAITSGG
+2027 STQKLSIASGG
-2038 NVSVNNNDTLSELT
+2038 NVTVSNNTTLTDLT
-2052 LDTRHQK
+2052 LDFRHNK
-2059 SGGSTNN
+2059 SGGGSNA
-2066 YTITST
+2066 YSISST
-2072 GLTAT
+2072 GLTAS
-2077 FSDSTQT
+2077 FSDSSLQE
-2084 GLTVSNVTQS
+2084 GLTVTNVTQS

-2105 LRIAKI
+2105 MRIAKI
-2111 DVGSTGTVDLTANA
+2111 DVGSTGTVDLTANS
-2125 GDSAIDATNS
+2125 GTSAISATNS

-2150 SVGHTSSGSRFTT
+2150 SVEHTTSGSYFTT
-2163 QVGTLSADLKGSL
+2163 QINTLSANLTGSL
-2176 TLGNSGTLT
+2176 KLSNSGTLT
-2185 LKNVKAGSSADIQ
+2185 LNDVKAGSSADIK
-2198 VTNNGSLLQSG
+2198 VTNSGSLLQSG
-2209 TKPLSADEVTLTVE
+2209 TKPLRADKVMLTVE

-2228 ASGTPLLTEAR
+2228 ASGTPLLTETR
-2239 TLKVTAG
+2239 ILEVTAG
-2246 RNVYLTNSADL
+2246 RNVHLTNSADL
-2257 YALSL
+2257 HAMSL
-2262 DVKHGSAGTQNV
+2262 DVRHASTGAQNV

-2294 YTLSSVVDSSGLDF
+2294 YTLGSVVDASGLDF

-2338 NILSTGSSMVTAG
+2338 DILSNGNSQVTAG
-2351 TVTLTSTGTIGQAGS
+2351 TVTLTATGTIGQAGS
-2366 SSNHIATMADTLALT
+2366 SSSHIATMADTLALS

-2401 SRTTGAGTYQIS
+2401 SRTTGAGTYQIT
-2413 APQLVFTMTDDGTTS
+2413 APQLVFTMTDDGTTT
-2428 TLSELTDSTGLAF
+2428 TLTELTDATGLAF
-2441 KLDTKHALSI
+2441 KLDTQHALSI
-2451 GTLNVQNWGTVDL
+2451 GTLNVQSWGTVDL

-2472 AASANVGNPANR
+2472 AASATAGNPANR

-2507 LSASS
+2507 LSSSS
-2512 ATFNVKGDL
+2512 ATFNVTGDL

-2527 RIGALKIKSTSS
+2527 RIGTLKIKSTSS
-2539 NIDNRTYNLT
+2539 SITNRTYSL
-2549 AVSTAGTAIAL
+2549 ASVDTAGAAIAL
-2560 IGAESSTQTA
+2560 SGSESSSAMA

-2575 DASGVRFTF
+2575 DGSGVRFTF
-2584 DSHRKLVVGGLDV
+2584 DSHRKMIVGGLDV
-2597 GKTGTIALIA
+2597 GKTGTIKLVASS
-2607 DPGIVGNGHS
+2607 GIVGTGAPNL
-2617 VVKINA
+2617 KINA
-2623 GVASLTSSSNVVG
+2623 GIAELNASSGSVG
-2636 AQGGEFISIT
+2636 ETGGQFVGIT

-2656 GAVINLHGSTVI
+2656 GAVINLHGSTVV
-2668 DSMSLAGALTLNNST
+2668 DAMNLGGALTLNNST
-2683 GDIALGSISMGGA
+2683 GDIALGSISMNGA

-2705 SILSGSISGSNLL
+2705 SILSGTISGSNLVN
-2718 TLTATGSI
+2718 LTATGSI
-2726 GNVSAISTSAG
+2726 GNVSAISMQASSTS
-2737 SGGTTTLTA
+2737 TTLTA
-2746 SAAGSIAVSEGRAL
+2746 SAAGSITVSEGKSLIA
-2760 TVQSVVSTGGGA
+2760 QSVVSTGGGA
-2772 IKLSTGSSGTSL
+2772 ITLSTGSSGTSL
-2784 LTVGTVTTTGTV
+2784 LTVGTITTTGKV
-2796 TLTSS
+2796 SLTSS
-2801 DGNIRANSGNLVTG
+2801 DGNIRANSGNLVSG
-2815 GSVELSAIKGGIA
+2815 SSVELSAVKGGIA

-2836 ATTDLTLKTP
+2836 ATTDLTIKTP
-2846 GTFNVAD
+2846 GTFTVAD

-2861 IDRTPSTGTATSGT
+2861 IDRTPSTGTTTSGT

-2920 TTGASSTVSL
+2920 NTGASSTVSL
-2930 TATGNSSTAGSI
+2930 TATGNSATAGNI

-2964 NEQTNSSSIG
+2964 NEQSNSSTIG
-2974 TSATALGMNVSSL
+2974 SAATALGMNVSSL
-2987 TASSGSGGL
+2987 TASSGTGGL

-3052 LSLGTGSATLTAGTG
+3052 LSLGSGSATLTAGAG
-3067 IGTADSAFKVTTSST
+3067 IGTADSAFKVSTSST

-3095 YLDIAGS
+3095 YLNIAGS
-3102 LTGGLTAAVQNGP
+3102 LSGGLTAAVQNGP
-3115 VVVSGSGNITLTNVA
+3115 VVVSASGNITLTNVA

-3178 GGSAVTGKTVA
+3178 GGSTVTGKTVA

-3221 GMTGATALAYAATTG
+3221 GTTGATALAYAATTG

-3249 VSASTG
+3249 VNASTG
-3255 GGAITIAST
+3255 GGAISISST

-3276 AGSGAVILSSSGGGV
+3276 AGTGAVTLSSTGGGV

-3301 VGGSVSLT
+3301 VGGSVALT

-3324 TPGLTMAS
+3324 TGSLTLAS

-3347 AVASATAS
+3347 TVASATAS
-3355 NGSVTIA
+3355 SGSVTIA

-3408 GGSIGTVTDAATGAG
+3408 GGSIGAVTDAATGAG
-3423 TPIKMNVSSLT
+3423 TPIKMNVASLT
-3434 GLTANGTTPVISVD
+3434 GLTANGATPVISVD
-3448 NINSAAL
+3448 NVNSAAL
-3455 SLGNNLVT
+3455 TLGNNLVT

-3574 GTLTAATLG
+3574 GTLTAATLS

-3603 VGTVSLT
+3603 AGTVSLT
-3610 ATAGSLTVGTVNAG
+3610 ATTGDLTVGTVSAG
-3624 VSGVINLSAAGGSLL
+3624 PSGTINLSAAGGSLL

-3644 SLTGGA
+3644 SLTGGT
-3650 LNLTSNTGIGT
+3650 LNLTSNSGIGT

-3667 STIANVSAMVT
+3667 STIANISAMVT

-3698 DGDIAVTASGAITDS
+3698 NGDIAVTASGAITDT

-3721 GNSGNV
+3721 GGSGTI
-3727 SLISTGGA
+3727 SLVSTGGA
-3735 VSLTRAVYSVGLD
+3735 VSLTKAVTSTGPD
-3748 ATRASVTV
+3748 DTRASVTV

-3761 ALGNVTTTGTQTY
+3761 TLGTVTSTGAQTY

-3794 LTLSGANRTV
+3794 LALSGGNRTV
-3804 TATGGDLSVSGTLN
+3804 TATGGDLSVTGTLT
-3818 GGGYGATLL
+3818 GGGYGATLN
-3827 AGQGAMTL
+3827 AAQGGVTL
-3835 GGAASNLAYLT
+3835 GGAASNLASLS

-3854 RAVTTAGAQTYT
+3854 RAVTTTGAQTYT
-3866 GATSLQGAYATG
+3866 GATSLQGAYNTG

-3918 SSGATQFTGTVGG
+3918 SSGATQFSGTVGG
-3931 TTALTS
+3931 TTALTT
-3937 LTIDAGGTAS
+3937 LTIDAGGTS
-3947 VKSVSTTGGQT
+3947 SLKSVTTTGAQT
-3958 YSGTVTLDGTYT
+3958 YSGTVTFDGTYT
-3970 TGAVFSAIGAVT
+3970 TGAVFAAIGAVT
-3982 LGGNTTVDGTSSVLF
+3982 LAGNTTVDGTSSVVF

-4011 KGMAQFNGAV
+4011 QGMAQFNGAV
-4021 GGTTALMSLTTD
+4021 GGTTALASLTTN
-4033 AGGSS
+4033 AGGTSS
-4038 SLKSVTTN
+4038 VKSVTTT

-4060 YTTGSGA
+4060 YSTGSGA
-4067 FTANGAAT
+4067 FTANAATT
-4075 LAGGT
+4075 LAGAT

-4085 SSVLF
+4085 
-4090 AGTVDGAYALAVN
+4090 A
-4103 SKGATQFSGTVG
+4103 
-4115 GTTALASLTTDTG
+4115 
-4128 GTSSLRSVTTT
+4128 
-4139 GVQTYNDAVTLNGTY
+4139 
-4154 ATGSGAFT
+4154 
-4162 ANGAA
+4162 
-4167 TLGGGTTVNGGS
+4167 
-4179 SVLFAGT
+4179 VLFAGT

-4194 INSKGATQFSGTV
+4194 INSKAATQFNAAV

-4222 TSSLRSVTTTGVQTY
+4222 TSSLRDVTTTGAQTY
-4237 NDAVTLD
+4237 NDAVTL
-4244 GTYTGGTVTVNAAT
+4244 
-4258 TLAGATTVNAGT
+4258 
-4270 ATFNGA
+4270 
-4276 VNGAQALTIA
+4276 
-4286 GTGTTQFNAAVGGTT
+4286 
-4301 ALASLTT
+4301 
-4308 NAGATASF
+4308 
-4316 LNVSTTGA
+4316 
-4324 QTHGAATTLN
+4324 N
-4334 GTYTTTNGAFTASGA
+4334 GTYTSGGAFTASGA
-4349 VTLAGDT
+4349 ATLAGDT

-4362 SVLFS
+4362 AVLFA
-4367 GTVDGAYALAV
+4367 GTVDGAHALAV
-4378 NNKSTTQFTGTVGG
+4378 NNKSTTTFSGAVGG

-4400 TDATGTSSLKSVTTT
+4400 TDAAGTSSLKSVTTT

-4430 TTNSGAFTANGAAT
+4430 TGGTVTTNAAAT
-4444 LGGGTTVN
+4444 LG
-4452 GGSSVLF
+4452 
-4459 AGTVD
+4459 
-4464 GAQALVI
+4464 
-4471 NSKGAT
+4471 
-4477 QFSGTVGGTTAL
+4477 
-4489 ASLTTDATGTSSL
+4489 
-4502 KSVTTT
+4502 
-4508 GAQTYN
+4508 
-4514 DAVTLDGTYATGSGA
+4514 
-4529 FTANGAA
+4529 
-4536 TLGGGTT
+4536 
-4543 VNGGASVLFAGT
+4543 
-4555 VDGAQALVINSKGA
+4555 
-4569 TQFSGTVG
+4569 
-4577 GTTALVSLTTDA
+4577 
-4589 GGTSSL
+4589 
-4595 RSVTTTGVQTY
+4595 
-4606 NDAVTLNGTYATGS
+4606 
-4620 GAFTANG
+4620 
-4627 AATLGGDTTVNGGSS
+4627 
-4642 VLFAGTVDGAQAL
+4642 
-4655 VINSK
+4655 
-4660 GATQFS
+4660 
-4666 GTVGGTTALASLTTD
+4666 
-4681 AGGTS
+4681 
-4686 SLHLVTT
+4686 
-4693 SGAQTYNDAVTLD
+4693 
-4706 GTYTGGTVTANAA
+4706 
-4719 TTLAGATT
+4719 GATT
-4727 VNAGTATFN
+4727 VNAGT
-4736 GAVNG
+4736 
-4741 AQALT
+4741 
-4746 IAGTGTT
+4746 
-4753 QFNAAVGGTT
+4753 
-4763 ALASLTTNAGATA
+4763 
-4776 SFLNVTTTGAQ
+4776 
-4787 THGAATT
+4787 
-4794 LNGAYNSLNSPI
+4794 
-4806 TFNGETTLA
+4806 
-4815 GATLVDAGY
+4815 
-4824 GTITFNGTVNGAQA
+4824 
-4838 LTAISTGAMV
+4838 
-4848 FNAAVGGTTAL
+4848 
-4859 ASLTTGTGYTSLV
+4859 
-4872 NVTTA
+4872 
-4877 GAQSYGGE
+4877 
-4885 TSLMGTY
+4885 
-4892 ATGNGAFTVAGPVTL
+4892 
-4907 AGAATVN
+4907 
-4914 AGSGAVTFNGTV
+4914 
-4926 NGAQALTVNGSG
+4926 
-4938 ATQFN
+4938 
-4943 AAVGGTTALASL
+4943 
-4955 TTDADGTT
+4955 
-4963 SLKSVTTSGAQ
+4963 
-4974 TYNDATTL
+4974 
-4982 NGAYSSLNSPITFN
+4982 
-4996 GETTLAGTTLVDA
+4996 
-5009 GYGTITF
+5009 
-5016 NGTVNGAQA
+5016 
-5025 LTAISTGA
+5025 
-5033 MVFNA
+5033 
-5038 AVGGTTALASLTT
+5038 
-5051 GTGYTS
+5051 
-5057 LVNVT
+5057 
-5062 TAGAQSYGGETSLMG
+5062 
-5077 TYATGNGAFTVAGPV
+5077 
-5092 TLAGAATV
+5092 
-5100 NAGSGAVTFNG
+5100 
-5111 TVNGAQALTVNG
+5111 
-5123 SGATQFNAAVGG
+5123 
-5135 TTALASLTTDADGTT
+5135 
-5150 SLKSVTTSGAQTYND
+5150 
-5165 AVTLDGAYQ
+5165 
-5174 AGTVFSAAKAVTLG
+5174 
-5188 GDSRITGTG
+5188 
-5197 GIVLASTVDGG
+5197 
-5208 RALTLASGNGDIL
+5208 
-5221 LGGAVGGTSRL
+5221 
-5232 GALAINGGGT
+5232 
-5242 TTVAGAVRAASLAT
+5242 
-5256 DAAGITILNGGS
+5256 
-5268 VDTTGAQSYADAV
+5268 
-5281 SLGADTVLTGTQ
+5281 
-5293 VSLSGG
+5293 
-5299 IDAAETGRQ
+5299 
-5308 SLTIAGNAALAGSL
+5308 
-5322 GTRQALAALTVGG
+5322 
-5335 ETLLTGATAV
+5335 
-5345 TSGAQTYGGAVRLA
+5345 
-5359 GTPSVLTG
+5359 
-5367 TGVTFA
+5367 
-5373 GTLDGGQ
+5373 
-5380 ALTVSSGTGDAVF
+5380 
-5393 AGTVGVT
+5393 
-5400 ERLGALAV
+5400 
-5408 NSAGQTRF
+5408 
-5416 AQSVRAASVVTD
+5416 
-5428 AAGTL
+5428 
-5433 ALNGGSIDTTGTQ
+5433 
-5446 TYGERA
+5446 
-5452 VLGADTRL
+5452 
-5460 TGGTVVLAGGL
+5460 
-5471 DAATR
+5471 
-5476 GGQGLTIAGNAVI
+5476 
-5489 NGAVGGTQALSRLS
+5489 
-5503 VTGTAALNG
+5503 
-5512 GAVTTVA
+5512 
-5519 EQSFGG
+5519 
-5525 AVTLGTD
+5525 
-5532 TVLTG
+5532 
-5537 GTVSLLSGGNAAS
+5537 
-5550 AGGQGLTVEGD
+5550 
-5561 AVLAGV
+5561 
-5567 FGETGALRQIA
+5567 
-5578 VSGGTRLDG
+5578 
-5587 ATVTTT
+5587 
-5593 GAQRFGGALTVAANS
+5593 
-5608 VLTSNGGDL
+5608 
-5617 VFGGAVDSAN
+5617 
-5627 RSALSLNGASI
+5627 
-5638 RAVGD
+5638 
-5643 IGASGLMGDVT
+5643 
-5654 VRTSGGVFYDG
+5654 
-5665 AVTVRSLT
+5665 
-5673 QTTGGEGRFA
+5673 
-5683 KALTATGTDGLR
+5683 
-5695 LTGAGF
+5695 
-5701 TFGAAVNSAGSLALV
+5701 
-5716 TTDGSGMVTFG
+5716 
-5727 RDATVVTEGGFTQS
+5727 
-5741 GGSGIVLPAS
+5741 
-5751 ITAKTGPITLGAV
+5751 
-5764 AFLPD
+5764 
-5769 GQASIAA
+5769 
-5776 GGPITMA
+5776 
-5783 GLQGKATALTM
+5783 
-5794 ASDGGALLIGQ
+5794 
-5805 EAGTALQKIDVLS
+5805 
-5818 LTVPKA
+5818 
-5824 GSARMFGTVAGKTDA
+5824 
-5839 LAASAIDSPLR
+5839 
-5850 AAPYFINNTPWG
+5850 
-5862 PTQQVSRVAATVV
+5862 
-5875 VVVPVPSTPG
+5875 
-5885 VTSLFTGAMTHAGL
+5885 
-5899 TPNALAA
+5899 
-5906 YAAPQVLTLAGT
+5906 
-5918 TPSLTGVGAQPEVL
+5918 
-5932 STGAGTTPSTTRAG
+5932 
-5946 AQPEVLTTGPAPSA
+5946 
-5960 TGNQQT
+5960 
-5966 AKEEAR
+5966 

>member
-1 MGKGNVTTTSGFTEL
+1 MGKSNLTTTSGITEI
-16 PGARRHRQTLR
+16 PGARRNRQTLR

-54 QGGIDFAR
+54 KGGIDVAR

-67 VIGVA
+67 VIGLA

-215 EGDITVKD
+215 EGDITVKE

-343 KVTIA
+343 KVTIG

-493 SAGGSQDGAAAD
+493 SASGSQDGAAAD

-554 QTTAGHS
+554 QTIAGHS

-568 TSGIA
+568 SSGIA

-585 GDIVLEANGMASNLT
+585 GDIVLEANGMASSLT

-631 SGSVGAVSVSAQGG
+631 SGSAGAVSVSAQSG
-645 SLTALDA
+645 SLSALDA
-652 GRIVGGPISLTAGG
+652 GRIVGGPVTLTAGG
-666 AIGASGAAVSTSS
+666 DIGATGAAVSTSS
-679 TQLSLVTGGDL
+679 SQLSLVTGGNL

-701 SVTSTHRTVGADS
+701 SITSTHRTVGADS
-714 QFFLASTGLIFTVTD
+714 QFFLASTGLTFTVTD
-729 SSGGT
+729 SAGGT
-734 TLDTISQV
+734 ALDTVGQA

-748 AFRGD
+748 AFRSD
-753 RNVQVG
+753 RNILVG
-759 TVSAGTGSVAL
+759 TVSAGPGAVAL

-777 TGTGASLLTGGALT
+777 TGTGASLLTGGVLT

-805 TSSQALNTAGAS
+805 TSSQALNTAGGS
-817 LTATAGSGGINLSNT
+817 LTATAGSGGINLSST
-832 GALALTNLTS
+832 GALSLANLTS
-842 GGFTTIAATGNL
+842 GGFTTITATGNL

-904 LTASS
+904 LTAGS

-956 ANGTSSISVTANG
+956 ANGTSSIAVTANG
-969 TVSDITA
+969 TVSDITT

-1004 GDNVTLAAGGS
+1004 GDNVTLAAGGN
-1015 TSTVTV
+1015 TSTVMV

-1028 TVTNNAGNVTVSQ
+1028 TVTNNAGNVTVMQ
-1041 TGAVTVDNITST
+1041 TGAVTVDNITSAGT
-1053 GSSISLTVNSGA
+1053 SVSLTVTGGA
-1065 ATLGTIKTTT
+1065 ATLGTIKASNS
-1075 GSISVTATGGAILG
+1075 GGIAVTATGGAILG
-1089 KDANNRLS
+1089 KDSSNRLS
-1097 ANAISLSTGGAIGSS
+1097 AGIISLSTDGAIGSS
-1112 GTRLRTSTGSLTLS
+1112 GTHLRTSTGSLTLS

-1138 ILTSLSITNR
+1138 ILTGLSITNR

-1180 GSPKLSTLNFNSDID
+1180 GSPKLSTLSFNSDID

-1204 GTGGTV
+1204 GVGGKV
-1210 TLTSTTGSIRDD
+1210 TLTSTTGGIRDD
-1222 GSVNTRINA
+1222 GSMNTRINA
-1231 DTVTLSAAAGSLGD
+1231 DTVTLSAASGSLGD
-1245 TSAPLALNATKLTL
+1245 VSAPLGLNATKLTL
-1259 TTGGDLHVTNLSDMA
+1259 TTGGNLHVTNLSDMA

-1290 YSITAPNFAFDLTD
+1290 YSITAPNLTFDLTD

-1345 PDNGTP
+1345 SDNGTP

-1380 AGSVNLKASK
+1380 AGSVNLVASK
-1390 AIGSGSG
+1390 GIGSGTG
-1397 TEYLDIVTPVLNA
+1397 TEYLDVVTPVLNA

-1429 QKNLV
+1429 QKNLI
-1434 TLGGS
+1434 TLGDK
-1439 FFSAANNPIVVT
+1439 FFSAADNPIVVT

-1460 SSFSSSASSDITVKA
+1460 SSFTSSSSSDITVTA
-1475 THGSILNPNS
+1475 TNGSILNPNN
-1485 AGLRASSTGT
+1485 ATLRASSTGT
-1495 VTLTAGKDIGSASNA
+1495 VTLTAGKSIGSSDKAVSVNA
-1510 LVVQGGTVV
+1510 GTV
-1519 ANAGGSMWLGLSSS
+1519 AATAGGSMWLGLG
-1533 TVKLDSL
+1533 TGPTELNSL

-1546 SVAQTSGTLTV
+1546 TVTKSNGVMTVGSVNANNGTGTVTLTN
-1557 GTVNATNG
+1557 T
-1565 TVELKVSNGSIQG
+1565 SGSIQ
-1578 DADTTTLISAG
+1578 DDSDNTTLIAADKVVLSA
-1589 KVILNA
+1589 N
-1595 SGGVGSVSALD
+1595 GSVGGTNALN
-1606 LATANLSITAGGS
+1606 LATANLSITTGGS
-1619 IGIAGTMALT
+1619 IGITNTMALT
-1629 DLTLT
+1629 DLALT
-1634 RGSYSGGTIGITT
+1634 RGSYSGGTIGIST

-1667 TSSTALNFAFNSSR
+1667 TSNTALNFAFNSSR
-1681 AVKVGTVNVGTGGSV
+1681 AIKVGTVNVGTGGSV
-1696 AIVSSNGVT
+1696 AIVSSSGVT

-1763 LAITSTNATTA
+1763 LAITSTNATTT
-1774 SATKSTFSIGSTGSQ
+1774 SATKSTFSIGSTGAQ
-1789 IYSLADSGTAHS
+1789 IYTLTDSGTTHT
-1801 IDITGAGNSKFSF
+1801 IDITGAGNSNFSF

-1826 AGGGSVSLTTAGG
+1826 AGGGSVSLTTSGG
-1839 GENSTITMSGGGA
+1839 GENSTITMAGGGT

-1860 SANGSGTNGGSIG
+1860 SANGTGTNGGSIG
-1873 TSARAVKTSASSL
+1873 TSTRAVKTSAASL

-1892 DLYINNSNT
+1892 DLYINNSNA

-1916 GTGTYQFN
+1916 TAGTYQFN

-1933 VTEASGVQTLA
+1933 VTEANGIQTLG

-1949 NGSMDLRYSVD
+1949 NGSMNLRYSVD

-1972 SSTGSVALI
+1972 SSTGSVTLI
-1981 STGAASGAS
+1981 STGSASGAS
-1990 GGISVN
+1990 GGPSI
-1996 GNGSDRITAGQVSLT
+1996 NGSGTITAGSVSLT
-2011 ATGTNSNVG
+2011 ATGGNGNVG
-2020 GVSAVLT
+2020 GTNQVLT
-2027 STTKLAITSGG
+2027 STQKLSITSGG
-2038 NVSVNNNDTLSELT
+2038 NVTVSNNTTLTDLT
-2052 LDTRHQK
+2052 LDFRHNK
-2059 SGGSTNN
+2059 SGGGSNT
-2066 YTITST
+2066 YSISST
-2072 GLTAT
+2072 GLTAS
-2077 FSDSTQT
+2077 FSDATTQD
-2084 GLTVSNVTQS
+2084 GLTVTNVTQS

-2111 DVGSTGTVDLTANA
+2111 DVGNSGTVDLTANS
-2125 GDSAIDATNS
+2125 GTSAINASNS
-2135 SGTTVTAGSLTLKAT
+2135 SGSAITAGSLTLTAT
-2150 SVGHTSSGSRFTT
+2150 SVGHTNGSSSYFTT
-2163 QVGTLSADLKGSL
+2163 QVGTLSANLTGSL
-2176 TLGNSGTLT
+2176 TLSNTGTLT
-2185 LKNVKAGSSADIQ
+2185 LKDVKAGSSADIK
-2198 VTNNGSLLQSG
+2198 VTSNGSLLQSG
-2209 TKPLSADEVTLTVE
+2209 TKPLSADRVTLTVE

-2228 ASGTPLLTEAR
+2228 ASGTPLLTETR
-2239 TLKVTAG
+2239 TLQVTAG
-2246 RNVYLTNSADL
+2246 RNVYLTNSVDL
-2257 YALSL
+2257 HALSL
-2262 DVKHGSAGTQNV
+2262 DVRHASTGAQNV
-2274 YDIRSEGLTFALTDS
+2274 YDIRSEGLTFALADS

-2294 YTLSSVVDSSGLDF
+2294 YTLGSVVDASGLDF

-2320 INGGLSRK
+2320 INGGLARN
-2328 VSIETTGTGK
+2328 VTIETTGTGK
-2338 NILSTGSSMVTAG
+2338 DILSNGSSLVTAG
-2351 TVTLTSTGTIGQAGS
+2351 TVTLTATGGIGQAGS

-2401 SRTTGAGTYQIS
+2401 SRTTGAGTYQIT
-2413 APQLVFTMTDDGTTS
+2413 APQLVFTMTDDGTTT
-2428 TLSELTDSTGLAF
+2428 TLSNLTDTTGLAF

-2539 NIDNRTYNLT
+2539 SIDNRTYNLT
-2549 AVSTAGTAIAL
+2549 SVSTTGTAIAL

-2705 SILSGSISGSNLL
+2705 SILSGTISGSNLVN
-2718 TLTATGSI
+2718 LTAAGSI
-2726 GNVSAISTSAG
+2726 GNVTAISTQANST
-2737 SGGTTTLTA
+2737 STTLTA
-2746 SAAGSIAVSEGRAL
+2746 SAAGSIAVSESKSLIA
-2760 TVQSVVSTGGGA
+2760 QSVVSTGGGA
-2772 IKLSTGSSGTSL
+2772 ITLSTGSSGAGL
-2784 LTVGTVTTTGTV
+2784 LTAGTITTTGSV
-2796 TLTSS
+2796 TLTSN
-2801 DGNIRANSGNLVTG
+2801 DGNIRANSGNLVSG

-2836 ATTDLTLKTP
+2836 ATTDLTIKTP
-2846 GTFNVAD
+2846 GTFNIAD

-2861 IDRTPSTGTATSGT
+2861 IDRTPSTGTTTSGT

-2882 LSWNVTDSGGVTTFT
+2882 LNWNVTDSGGTTTFT

-2920 TTGASSTVSL
+2920 DTGASSTVSL
-2930 TATGNSSTAGSI
+2930 TATGNSATAGSI
-2942 TAVNNSS
+2942 TAVNSS
-2949 IITAGSLKLDAQKKT
+2949 SSITAGSLKLDAQKKT
-2964 NEQTNSSSIG
+2964 NEQGNSSSIG

-3022 DLTVSNLSYDSS
+3022 DLTVSNLSYDTT
-3034 KALTLTATA
+3034 KALTLTATT
-3043 GRILNGGSS
+3043 GRILSGGSS
-3052 LSLGTGSATLTAGTG
+3052 LSLGTGSATLTAGAG
-3067 IGTADSAFKVTTSST
+3067 VGTVDSAFKVTTSSS

-3095 YLDIAGS
+3095 YLNIAGS
-3102 LTGGLTAAVQNGP
+3102 LSGGLSAAVQNGP
-3115 VVVSGSGNITLTNVA
+3115 VVVSGSGNITLTDVA

-3172 KILAAN
+3172 KILAAT

-3210 QVNGGSGDIYL
+3210 QANGGSGDIYL
-3221 GMTGATALAYAATTG
+3221 STTGATALAYAATTG

-3249 VSASTG
+3249 VNASTG
-3255 GGAITIAST
+3255 GGAITISST
-3264 AVDADII
+3264 AADADII
-3271 AGGIN
+3271 VGGIN
-3276 AGSGAVILSSSGGGV
+3276 AGSGAVTLNSSGGGV

-3309 GGKGIGTSSRSVQTT
+3309 GNKGVGTSSRSVQTT
-3324 TPGLTMAS
+3324 TGSLTLAS
-3332 ANGSVYVTDDTAAGV
+3332 ATGSIYLTDATSSGVT
-3347 AVASATAS
+3347 VASATAS
-3355 NGSVTIA
+3355 GGSVIIEA
-3362 SAGTMTVQSVS
+3362 AGTMTVQSVS
-3373 ANTTSGAVAL
+3373 ANTTNGAVAL

-3403 SLTAT
+3403 SLTAN

-3423 TPIKMNVSSLT
+3423 TPVKLNVSSLT
-3434 GLTANGTTPVISVD
+3434 GLTATGTTPVISVD
-3448 NINSAAL
+3448 NINGAAL
-3455 SLGNNLVT
+3455 TLGNNLVT

-3516 GATDVVAAG
+3516 GTTDVVAAG

-3542 GSNGGNTTLN
+3542 GSNGGDTTLN

-3610 ATAGSLTVGTVNAG
+3610 ATSGDLTVGTVNAG
-3624 VSGVINLSAAGGSLL
+3624 PTGTITLSAAGGSLL

-3644 SLTGGA
+3644 SLTGGT
-3650 LNLTSNTGIGT
+3650 LDLTSNTGIGT
-3661 STAAFT
+3661 SSAAFT
-3667 STIANVSAMVT
+3667 STIANISATVT

-3688 SFNLGNLATT
+3688 SFTLGNLSTT
-3698 DGDIAVTASGAITDS
+3698 NGDIAVTASGAISDG
-3713 NATTGINA
+3713 NATTGISA
-3721 GNSGNV
+3721 GGSGTI
-3727 SLISTGGA
+3727 SLVSTGGGVTLAKA
-3735 VSLTRAVYSVGLD
+3735 VSSTGPD
-3748 ATRASVTV
+3748 DTRASVTV
-3756 QGTSI
+3756 QGTTI

-3774 TGNTTLGGALSGK
+3774 TGNTTVSGALSGK

-3818 GGGYGATLL
+3818 GGGYGATLN
-3827 AGQGAMTL
+3827 AAQGGVTL
-3835 GGAASNLAYLT
+3835 GGAASNLAYLS
-3846 ATAGTIGL
+3846 ATAGTISL

-3931 TTALTS
+3931 TTALTT

-3947 VKSVSTTGGQT
+3947 VKSVTTTGAQT

-3970 TGAVFSAIGAVT
+3970 TGAVFAAIGAVT
-3982 LGGNTTVDGTSSVLF
+3982 LAGDTTVNGTSSVVF

-4011 KGMAQFNGAV
+4011 QGMAQFNGVV
-4021 GGTTALMSLTTD
+4021 GGTTALASLTTN
-4033 AGGSS
+4033 AGGTSS
-4038 SLKSVTTN
+4038 VKSVTTT

-4060 YTTGSGA
+4060 YNTGSGA
-4067 FTANGAAT
+4067 FTANSAAT
-4075 LAGGT
+4075 LAGDT
-4080 TVNGG
+4080 TVIGG
-4085 SSVLF
+4085 
-4090 AGTVDGAYALAVN
+4090 A
-4103 SKGATQFSGTVG
+4103 
-4115 GTTALASLTTDTG
+4115 
-4128 GTSSLRSVTTT
+4128 
-4139 GVQTYNDAVTLNGTY
+4139 
-4154 ATGSGAFT
+4154 
-4162 ANGAA
+4162 
-4167 TLGGGTTVNGGS
+4167 
-4179 SVLFAGT
+4179 VLFAGT
-4186 VDGAQALV
+4186 VDGAQALAV
-4194 INSKGATQFSGTV
+4194 NSKGATQFAGAV
-4207 GGTTALASLTTDAGG
+4207 GGTTALASLITDAGG
-4222 TSSLRSVTTTGVQTY
+4222 TSSLRNVTTTGAQTY
-4237 NDAVTLD
+4237 NDAVTLHGTYTTGAAAFTANGTTTLAGD
-4244 GTYTGGTVTVNAAT
+4244 TTVNGGSSVLFLGTVDGTHALAVNNKGTTQFAGAVGGTTALASLITDATGTSSLRDVTTTGAQTYNDAVTLHGTYTGGTVTTNAAA

-4270 ATFNGA
+4270 ATFNGT

-4308 NAGATASF
+4308 AAGATVSF
-4316 LNVSTTGA
+4316 LDVTTTGA
-4324 QTHGAATTLN
+4324 QTHSAATTLN
-4334 GTYTTTNGAFTASGA
+4334 GTYRSTNSPI
-4349 VTLAGDT
+4349 
-4356 TVNGGS
+4356 TVNG
-4362 SVLFS
+4362 
-4367 GTVDGAYALAV
+4367 
-4378 NNKSTTQFTGTVGG
+4378 
-4392 TTALASLT
+4392 
-4400 TDATGTSSLKSVTTT
+4400 
-4415 GAQTYNDAVTLDGTY
+4415 
-4430 TTNSGAFTANGAAT
+4430 
-4444 LGGGTTVN
+4444 
-4452 GGSSVLF
+4452 
-4459 AGTVD
+4459 
-4464 GAQALVI
+4464 
-4471 NSKGAT
+4471 
-4477 QFSGTVGGTTAL
+4477 
-4489 ASLTTDATGTSSL
+4489 
-4502 KSVTTT
+4502 
-4508 GAQTYN
+4508 
-4514 DAVTLDGTYATGSGA
+4514 
-4529 FTANGAA
+4529 
-4536 TLGGGTT
+4536 
-4543 VNGGASVLFAGT
+4543 
-4555 VDGAQALVINSKGA
+4555 
-4569 TQFSGTVG
+4569 
-4577 GTTALVSLTTDA
+4577 
-4589 GGTSSL
+4589 
-4595 RSVTTTGVQTY
+4595 
-4606 NDAVTLNGTYATGS
+4606 
-4620 GAFTANG
+4620 
-4627 AATLGGDTTVNGGSS
+4627 
-4642 VLFAGTVDGAQAL
+4642 
-4655 VINSK
+4655 
-4660 GATQFS
+4660 
-4666 GTVGGTTALASLTTD
+4666 
-4681 AGGTS
+4681 
-4686 SLHLVTT
+4686 
-4693 SGAQTYNDAVTLD
+4693 
-4706 GTYTGGTVTANAA
+4706 A
-4719 TTLAGATT
+4719 TTLAGTT
-4727 VNAGTATFN
+4727 V
-4736 GAVNG
+4736 V
-4741 AQALT
+4741 
-4746 IAGTGTT
+4746 
-4753 QFNAAVGGTT
+4753 
-4763 ALASLTTNAGATA
+4763 
-4776 SFLNVTTTGAQ
+4776 
-4787 THGAATT
+4787 
-4794 LNGAYNSLNSPI
+4794 
-4806 TFNGETTLA
+4806 E
-4815 GATLVDAGY
+4815 AGY

-4838 LTAISTGAMV
+4838 LTATSTGAMV

-4872 NVTTA
+4872 DVTTT
-4877 GAQSYGGE
+4877 GVQSYGGE

-4914 AGSGAVTFNGTV
+4914 AGSGAVTFFGTV
-4926 NGAQALTVNGSG
+4926 NGAQALAVNSSG
-4938 ATQFN
+4938 TTLFKD
-4943 AAVGGTTALASL
+4943 AVGNTTALASL

-4963 SLKSVTTSGAQ
+4963 SLSSVTTSGAQ
-4974 TYNDATTL
+4974 TYNDAVTL
-4982 NGAYSSLNSPITFN
+4982 DGAYRSTNSPITVN
-4996 GETTLAGTTLVDA
+4996 GATTLAGATVVEA

-5025 LTAISTGA
+5025 LTATSTGA

-5057 LVNVT
+5057 LVDVT
-5062 TAGAQSYGGETSLMG
+5062 TTGVQSYGGETSLMG

-5100 NAGSGAVTFNG
+5100 NAGSGAVTFFG
-5111 TVNGAQALTVNG
+5111 TVNGAQALAVNS
-5123 SGATQFNAAVGG
+5123 SGTTLFKDAVGN

-5150 SLKSVTTSGAQTYND
+5150 SLTSVTTSGAQTYND
-5165 AVTLDGAYQ
+5165 AVTLNGAYQ
-5174 AGTVFSAAKAVTLG
+5174 AGTVFTAAKAVTLG

-5197 GIVLASTVDGG
+5197 GIVLASTLDGG
-5208 RALTLASGNGDIL
+5208 GALTLTSGSGDIL
-5221 LGGAVGGTSRL
+5221 LGGAVGGSSRL
-5232 GALAINGGGT
+5232 GALTVNGGGT
-5242 TTVAGAVRAASLAT
+5242 TTITGAVKAASLAT
-5256 DAAGITILNGGS
+5256 DATGITILNGGS

-5281 SLGADTVLTGTQ
+5281 TLGTDTVLTGTQ
-5293 VSLSGG
+5293 VSLSGSV
-5299 IDAAETGRQ
+5299 DAATAGRQ
-5308 SLTIAGNAALAGSL
+5308 SLTIAGNAALAGTL
-5322 GTRQALAALTVGG
+5322 GARQALAALTVGG
-5335 ETLLTGATAV
+5335 ETRLTGATAV
-5345 TSGAQTYGGAVRLA
+5345 TSGAQTYNGAVRLA
-5359 GTPSVLTG
+5359 GTASTLSG

-5380 ALTVSSGTGDAVF
+5380 ALTVNTGLADAVF
-5393 AGTVGVT
+5393 AGVVGGT

-5428 AAGTL
+5428 EAGTL
-5433 ALNGGSIDTTGTQ
+5433 ALNGGFVDTTGTQ

-5452 VLGADTRL
+5452 VLGTDTRL
-5460 TGGTVVLAGGL
+5460 TASTVVLAGGL

-5476 GGQGLTIAGNAVI
+5476 GGQGLTIAGNAVV
-5489 NGAVGGTQALSRLS
+5489 NGAIGGTQALSRLS

-5512 GAVTTVA
+5512 GAVTTLA
-5519 EQSFGG
+5519 EQSYDG

-5537 GTVSLLSGGNAAS
+5537 GSVSLLNGGNAAN
-5550 AGGQGLTVEGD
+5550 AGVQGLTIDGD

-5567 FGETGALRQIA
+5567 FGETGALRQI
-5578 VSGGTRLDG
+5578 VVNGGTRLDG

-5593 GAQRFGGALTVAANS
+5593 GTQRFGGALTVAGAS
-5608 VLTSNGGDL
+5608 ALTSTGGEL

-5627 RSALSLNGASI
+5627 RSALALTGASI
-5638 RAVGD
+5638 RAAGD

-5654 VRTSGGVFYDG
+5654 VRSSGGVFYDG

-5673 QTTGGEGRFA
+5673 QTTGGEIRFA

-5701 TFGAAVNSAGSLALV
+5701 TFGAAVNSAGSLAIV
-5716 TTDGSGMVTFG
+5716 TTDGNGTVTFG
-5727 RDATVVTEGGFTQS
+5727 RDATVVTEGAFTQS

-5764 AFLPD
+5764 ASLPD
-5769 GQASIAA
+5769 GEASIAA

-5783 GLQGKATALTM
+5783 GLQGKATMLTM

-5805 EAGTALQKIDVLS
+5805 ETGTALQKIDVLS

-5824 GSARMFGTVAGKTDA
+5824 GSARMFGTIAGKTDA

-5862 PTQQVSRVAATVV
+5862 PTQQISRVAATVV

-5885 VTSLFTGAMTHAGL
+5885 VTSLFTGTVTRGGL

-5906 YAAPQVLTLAGT
+5906 YAAPQVLTLAGA
-5918 TPSLTGVGAQPEVL
+5918 GFQPEVL
-5932 STGAGTTPSTTRAG
+5932 STGSGVGGSGVGGSTGAGTAPDTTRAG

-5966 AKEEAR
+5966 EKEEAR

>member
-54 QGGIDFAR
+54 KGGIDFAR

-143 VTGNDPSKIMG
+143 VTGADPSKIMG

-200 QFDQASTKPNAMVVN
+200 QFDQASAKPNAMVVN

-343 KVTIA
+343 KVTIG

-464 TLTGSVDLTAPKGA
+464 SLTGSVDLTAPKGA

-554 QTTAGHS
+554 QTIAGHS

-568 TSGIA
+568 SSGIA

-585 GDIVLEANGMASNLT
+585 GDIVLEANGMASSLT

-631 SGSVGAVSVSAQGG
+631 SGSAGAVSVSAQSG
-645 SLTALDA
+645 SLSALDA
-652 GRIVGGPISLTAGG
+652 GRIVGGPVTLSVGG
-666 AIGASGAAVSTSS
+666 DIGASGAAVSTSS
-679 TQLSLVTGGDL
+679 TQLSLVTGGNL

-701 SVTSTHRTVGADS
+701 SVTSTHRTAGADS
-714 QFFLASTGLIFTVTD
+714 QFFLASTGLTFTVTD
-729 SSGGT
+729 SAGGT
-734 TLDTISQV
+734 ALDTVGQT

-748 AFRGD
+748 AFRSD
-753 RNVQVG
+753 RNIQVG
-759 TVSAGTGSVAL
+759 TVNARAGSVAL

-805 TSSQALNTAGAS
+805 TSLQTLNTAGAS

-832 GALALTNLTS
+832 GALTLANLTS
-842 GGFTTIAATGNL
+842 GGFTTVAATGNL

-861 GSNTLTLTSSGGSI
+861 GGALNLSSGGSI

-904 LTASS
+904 LTAGS
-909 YNIDATSGAGG
+909 YNIDATSGVGG

-956 ANGTSSISVTANG
+956 ANGTSSIAVTANG
-969 TVSDITA
+969 TVSDITV

-1004 GDNVTLAAGGS
+1004 GDNVTLAAGGN
-1015 TSTVTV
+1015 TSTVMV

-1028 TVTNNAGNVTVSQ
+1028 TVTNDAGNVTVMQ
-1041 TGAVTVDNITST
+1041 TGAVTVDNITSAGT
-1053 GSSISLTVNSGA
+1053 SVSLTVTGGA
-1065 ATLGTIKTTT
+1065 ATLGTIKASNS
-1075 GSISVTATGGAILG
+1075 GGIAVTATGGAILG
-1089 KDANNRLS
+1089 KDSSNRLS
-1097 ANAISLSTGGAIGSS
+1097 AGIISLSTDGAIGSS
-1112 GTRLRTSTGSLTLS
+1112 GTHLRTSTGSLTLS
-1126 NVGDLYLDNSGV
+1126 NVGDLYVDNSGV
-1138 ILTSLSITNR
+1138 ILTGLSITNR
-1148 HVGGAANALELTSEY
+1148 HVGTTANALELTSEY

-1168 GDNGTATILEAI
+1168 GDNGTATILEAV
-1180 GSPKLSTLNFNSDID
+1180 GSPKLSTLSFNSDID

-1204 GTGGTV
+1204 GVGGTV
-1210 TLTSTTGSIRDD
+1210 TLTSTAGSIRDD
-1222 GSVNTRINA
+1222 GSLNTRINA
-1231 DTVTLSAAAGSLGD
+1231 DTVTLSAAAGSLGEA
-1245 TSAPLALNATKLTL
+1245 SAPLGLNATKLVL

-1304 DATNGYLLR
+1304 DATSGYLLR

-1335 VDLTYKNGVL
+1335 VDLTDKSGVL
-1345 PDNGTP
+1345 PNNGMP
-1351 SPSETYSIFNAETTN
+1351 SLGQTYSIFNAETTN

-1374 KTTVVL
+1374 KTTLVL

-1397 TEYLDIVTPVLNA
+1397 TEYLDVVTPVLNA

-1422 TSTGVNN
+1422 TSTGVDN
-1429 QKNLV
+1429 QKNLI
-1434 TLGGS
+1434 TLGSS

-1460 SSFSSSASSDITVKA
+1460 SNFSSSASSDITVKA

-1485 AGLRASSTGT
+1485 ASVRASDTGT

-1510 LVVQGGTVV
+1510 LVVRGGTLV
-1519 ANAGGSMWLGLSSS
+1519 ANAGGSLWLGL
-1533 TVKLDSL
+1533 TGGNPVALNSL

-1546 SVAQTSGTLTV
+1546 SVTQSSGTMTV
-1557 GTVNATNG
+1557 GTVNANNGTG
-1565 TVELKVSNGSIQG
+1565 TVELKVGSGSIQG
-1578 DADTTTLISAG
+1578 DTDTSTRISAG
-1589 KVILNA
+1589 KVILDA
-1595 SGGVGSVSALD
+1595 SGSVGSVNALD
-1606 LATANLSITAGGS
+1606 VATANLSIKAGGS

-1634 RGSYSGGTIGITT
+1634 RGSYSGGTIGINT

-1681 AVKVGTVNVGTGGSV
+1681 AIKVGTVNVGTGGSV
-1696 AIVSSNGVT
+1696 AIVSSSGVT

-1748 GRDIYVDNNGRAFNS
+1748 GRNIHVDNNGRAFNS
-1763 LAITSTNATTA
+1763 LAITSTNSTTNSSTA
-1774 SATKSTFSIGSTGSQ
+1774 STFSIGSTGSQ
-1789 IYSLADSGTAHS
+1789 IYSLADSGTTHT
-1801 IDITGAGNSKFSF
+1801 IDITGAGNSNFSF

-1839 GENSTITMSGGGA
+1839 GENSTITMAGGGT

-1860 SANGSGTNGGSIG
+1860 SANGTGTNGGSIG
-1873 TSARAVKTSASSL
+1873 TSTRAVKTSAASL

-1892 DLYINNSNT
+1892 DLYINNSNA

-1916 GTGTYQFN
+1916 AAGTYQFN

-1933 VTEASGVQTLA
+1933 VTEANGIQTLA

-1949 NGSMDLRYSVD
+1949 NGSMNLRYSVD

-1972 SSTGSVALI
+1972 SSTGSVTLI
-1981 STGAASGAS
+1981 STGSASGAS
-1990 GGISVN
+1990 GGPSI
-1996 GNGSDRITAGQVSLT
+1996 NGSGTITAGSVSLT
-2011 ATGTNSNVG
+2011 ATGSNGNVG
-2020 GVSAVLT
+2020 GTNQVLT
-2027 STTKLAITSGG
+2027 STQKLSIASGG
-2038 NVSVNNNDTLSELT
+2038 NVTVSNNTTLTDLT
-2052 LDTRHQK
+2052 LDFRHNK
-2059 SGGSTNN
+2059 SGGGSNT
-2066 YTITST
+2066 YSISST
-2072 GLTAT
+2072 GLTAS
-2077 FSDSTQT
+2077 FSDSSLQE
-2084 GLTVSNVTQS
+2084 GLTVTNVTQS

-2111 DVGSTGTVDLTANA
+2111 DVGNSGTVDLTANS
-2125 GDSAIDATNS
+2125 GTSAINASNS
-2135 SGTTVTAGSLTLKAT
+2135 SGAAITAGSLTLKAT
-2150 SVGHTSSGSRFTT
+2150 SVGHTNGSGSYFTT
-2163 QVGTLSADLKGSL
+2163 QVGTLSANLTGSL
-2176 TLGNSGTLT
+2176 ALSNTGTLT
-2185 LKNVKAGSSADIQ
+2185 LKDVKAGSSADIK
-2198 VTNNGSLLQSG
+2198 VTNNGSLLQTG
-2209 TKPLSADEVTLTVE
+2209 TKPLSADKVTLTVE

-2228 ASGTPLLTEAR
+2228 ASGTPLLTETR
-2239 TLKVTAG
+2239 TLEVTAG
-2246 RNVYLTNSADL
+2246 RNVYLTNGADL
-2257 YALSL
+2257 HALSL
-2262 DVKHGSAGTQNV
+2262 DVRHASSGAQNV
-2274 YDIRSEGLTFALTDS
+2274 YDIRSEALTFALTDS

-2294 YTLSSVVDSSGLDF
+2294 YTLGSVVDASGLDF

-2320 INGGLSRK
+2320 INGGLARN
-2328 VSIETTGTGK
+2328 VTIETTGTSK
-2338 NILSTGSSMVTAG
+2338 DILSNGSSMVTAG
-2351 TVTLTSTGTIGQAGS
+2351 TVTLTATGGIGQAGS
-2366 SSNHIATMADTLALT
+2366 SSNHIATMADTLVLT
-2381 TATDAFVDNGR
+2381 TATNAFVDNGK

-2401 SRTTGAGTYQIS
+2401 SRTTGAGTYQIT
-2413 APQLVFTMTDDGTTS
+2413 APQLVFTMTDDGTTT
-2428 TLSELTDSTGLAF
+2428 TLSNLTDATGLAF
-2441 KLDTKHALSI
+2441 KLDTQHALSI

-2464 TSAGNILG
+2464 TSAGAITG
-2472 AASANVGNPANR
+2472 AASANAGNPANR

-2494 GGGAIGSSSNKIH
+2494 GGAIGSSSNKIR

-2527 RIGALKIKSTSS
+2527 RIGTLKIKSALSTI
-2539 NIDNRTYNLT
+2539 NDRTYNLT
-2549 AVSTAGTAIAL
+2549 SVNTAGAAIAL
-2560 IGAESSTQTA
+2560 SGMESSTQA
-2570 LASLT
+2570 VLASLT

-2617 VVKINA
+2617 VLKINA

-2636 AQGGEFISIT
+2636 ANGGEFISIT

-2683 GDIALGSISMGGA
+2683 GDIALGSISMYGA
-2696 NAVINNQGG
+2696 NAYINNQGG
-2705 SILSGSISGSNLL
+2705 SILSGTISGSNLVN
-2718 TLTATGSI
+2718 LTATGSI
-2726 GNVSAISTSAG
+2726 GNVTAISTQANST
-2737 SGGTTTLTA
+2737 STTLTA
-2746 SAAGSIAVSEGRAL
+2746 SAAGSIAVSESKSLIA
-2760 TVQSVVSTGGGA
+2760 QSVVSTGGGA
-2772 IKLSTGSSGTSL
+2772 IKLSTGSSGAGL
-2784 LTVGTVTTTGTV
+2784 LTAGTITTTGSV
-2796 TLTSS
+2796 TLTSN

-2815 GSVELSAIKGGIA
+2815 GSVELSAIMGGIA

-2836 ATTDLTLKTP
+2836 ATTDLTIKTP
-2846 GTFNVAD
+2846 GTFNIAD

-2882 LSWNVTDSGGVTTFT
+2882 LVWNVTDSGGTTTFT

-2920 TTGASSTVSL
+2920 NTGASSTVSL
-2930 TATGNSSTAGSI
+2930 TATGDSATAGNI

-2949 IITAGSLKLDAQKKT
+2949 TITAGSLKLDAQKKT
-2964 NEQTNSSSIG
+2964 NEQGNSSAIG
-2974 TSATALGMNVSSL
+2974 SNATALGMNVSSL
-2987 TASSGSGGL
+2987 TASSGTGGL

-3011 GGALTVIAATG
+3011 GGALTVIAAAG

-3052 LSLGTGSATLTAGTG
+3052 LSLGTGSATLTAGAG

-3082 GALTTNVTGAGGV
+3082 GALTTNVTGAGGL

-3102 LTGGLTAAVQNGP
+3102 LTGGLSAAVNNGP
-3115 VVVSGSGNITLTNVA
+3115 VVVTGSGNITLTNVA

-3158 NNGSVT
+3158 NNGAVT

-3221 GMTGATALAYAATTG
+3221 STTGATALAYAATTG
-3236 GKIDVQA
+3236 GKIDVLA

-3255 GGAITIAST
+3255 GGAIAISST

-3271 AGGIN
+3271 AGSLN
-3276 AGSGAVILSSSGGGV
+3276 AGSGAVTLSSSGGGV

-3324 TPGLTMAS
+3324 TGSLTLAS

-3347 AVASATAS
+3347 TVASATAS
-3355 NGSVTIA
+3355 SGSVTIA
-3362 SAGTMTVQSVS
+3362 SAGTMTVQAVS
-3373 ANTTSGAVAL
+3373 ANSTSGAVAL

-3403 SLTAT
+3403 SLTAN

-3434 GLTANGTTPVISVD
+3434 GLTATGSTPVISVD

-3455 SLGNNLVT
+3455 TLGNNLIT
-3463 LGAGGSAYIR
+3463 LGSGGSAYIR
-3473 TAGNLDA
+3473 TAGNLNA

-3502 TAAINLGTGALTLK
+3502 TAAINLGAGALTLK

-3525 ASPRSL
+3525 GSPRSL
-3531 SITAGSLTFAS
+3531 SITAGSLIFAS

-3552 TTVGTIDASLTGS
+3552 TTVGSIDASLTGA
-3565 GKNLTVNNT
+3565 GKSLSVNNT
-3574 GTLTAATLG
+3574 GTLTSATLS
-3583 ANGTVTA
+3583 ANGTLFAV
-3590 TSSTGMTATSVTG
+3590 SSTGMTATSVTG
-3603 VGTVSLT
+3603 VGTVN
-3610 ATAGSLTVGTVNAG
+3610 LTVVSGDLSVGTINAG
-3624 VSGVINLSAAGGSLL
+3624 TTGTINLSAAAGSLL

-3644 SLTGGA
+3644 SLTGGK
-3650 LNLTSNTGIGT
+3650 LTLLSGNGIG
-3661 STAAFT
+3661 SSSAAFT
-3667 STIANVSAMVT
+3667 TTIANTSAMVT
-3678 GTGGIYLAGT
+3678 GTGGIYLSGT
-3688 SFNLGNLATT
+3688 SFTLGNLSTT
-3698 DGDIAVTASGAITDS
+3698 NGDISVTASGAISND
-3713 NATTGINA
+3713 NATIGIIA
-3721 GNSGNV
+3721 GGSGNI
-3727 SLISTGGA
+3727 SLVSTGGA
-3735 VSLTRAVYSVGLD
+3735 ISLTKAVSSTGSD
-3748 ATRASVTV
+3748 ATRASVTM
-3756 QGTSI
+3756 QAATI
-3761 ALGNVTTTGTQTY
+3761 ALANVTSTGAQTY
-3774 TGNTTLGGALSGK
+3774 TGDTTLGGALSGK

-3794 LTLSGANRTV
+3794 LSVAGFNRTV
-3804 TATGGDLSVSGTLN
+3804 IATGGDLSVSGTLN
-3818 GGGYGATLL
+3818 GGGFGATLN
-3827 AGQGAMTL
+3827 AAQGGVTL
-3835 GGAASNLAYLT
+3835 GGAASNLAYLS
-3846 ATAGTIGL
+3846 ATAGTISL
-3854 RAVTTAGAQTYT
+3854 RDVTTTGGQTYN
-3866 GATSLQGAYATG
+3866 GATSLQGTYTTT
-3878 NGAFTVTGATT
+3878 NGAFMAIGATT
-3889 LAGGTTVNSGSG
+3889 LAGNTTVSTGSG

-3918 SSGATQFTGTVGG
+3918 SSGATQFTGAVGG
-3931 TTALTS
+3931 TTALSS

-3947 VKSVSTTGGQT
+3947 VKSVTTTGAQI
-3958 YSGTVTLDGTYT
+3958 YSGTVTLAGTYT
-3970 TGAVFSAIGAVT
+3970 TGAVFAAIGAVT
-3982 LGGNTTVDGTSSVLF
+3982 LAGNTTVDGTSSVVF
-3997 MNTVDGAYALAVNN
+3997 MNTVDGAYALTVNN
-4011 KGMAQFNGAV
+4011 QGMAQFNG
-4021 GGTTALMSLTTD
+4021 
-4033 AGGSS
+4033 
-4038 SLKSVTTN
+4038 
-4046 GAQTY
+4046 
-4051 NDAVTLDGT
+4051 
-4060 YTTGSGA
+4060 
-4067 FTANGAAT
+4067 
-4075 LAGGT
+4075 
-4080 TVNGG
+4080 
-4085 SSVLF
+4085 
-4090 AGTVDGAYALAVN
+4090 
-4103 SKGATQFSGTVG
+4103 
-4115 GTTALASLTTDTG
+4115 
-4128 GTSSLRSVTTT
+4128 
-4139 GVQTYNDAVTLNGTY
+4139 
-4154 ATGSGAFT
+4154 
-4162 ANGAA
+4162 
-4167 TLGGGTTVNGGS
+4167 
-4179 SVLFAGT
+4179 
-4186 VDGAQALV
+4186 
-4194 INSKGATQFSGTV
+4194 
-4207 GGTTALASLTTDAGG
+4207 
-4222 TSSLRSVTTTGVQTY
+4222 
-4237 NDAVTLD
+4237 
-4244 GTYTGGTVTVNAAT
+4244 
-4258 TLAGATTVNAGT
+4258 
-4270 ATFNGA
+4270 
-4276 VNGAQALTIA
+4276 
-4286 GTGTTQFNAAVGGTT
+4286 AVGGTT

-4308 NAGATASF
+4308 NAG
-4316 LNVSTTGA
+4316 
-4324 QTHGAATTLN
+4324 
-4334 GTYTTTNGAFTASGA
+4334 
-4349 VTLAGDT
+4349 
-4356 TVNGGS
+4356 
-4362 SVLFS
+4362 
-4367 GTVDGAYALAV
+4367 
-4378 NNKSTTQFTGTVGG
+4378 
-4392 TTALASLT
+4392 
-4400 TDATGTSSLKSVTTT
+4400 GTSSVKSVTTT

-4430 TTNSGAFTANGAAT
+4430 STGSGAFTANAAT
-4444 LGGGTTVN
+4444 TLAGATTVN
-4452 GGSSVLF
+4452 GGAVLF

-4471 NSKGAT
+4471 NSKAATQFTGAVGGTTALASLTTDAGGTTSLRNVVTTGAQTYNDAVTLNGTYTSGGAFTANGAATLAGDTTVNGGAAVLFAGTVDGAHALAVNNKGAT
-4477 QFSGTVGGTTAL
+4477 TFSGTVGGTTAL

-4508 GAQTYN
+4508 GAQTYS
-4514 DAVTLDGTYATGSGA
+4514 DAVTLDGTYTGGTVTTNAAATLAGATTVNAGTATFNGMVNGAQALTIAGTGTAQFNAAVGGTTALASLTTNTGATVGLLDVTTTGAQTHGAATTLNGTYTSGGA
-4529 FTANGAA
+4529 FTANGAVILAGDTTVTGGTSVLFAGTVNGAHALAVNNKGTTQFTGTVGGTTALASLTTDATGTTSLRNVTTTGAQTYNDAVTLNGTYTTGGAFIANGAA
-4536 TLGGGTT
+4536 TLAGGTT
-4543 VNGGASVLFAGT
+4543 VNGGTSVLFAGT
-4555 VDGAQALVINSKGA
+4555 VDGAQALVINSKA
-4569 TQFSGTVG
+4569 STQFTGAVG
-4577 GTTALVSLTTDA
+4577 GMTALASLTTDA
-4589 GGTSSL
+4589 TGTSSL
-4595 RSVTTTGVQTY
+4595 RNVTTTGAQTY
-4606 NDAVTLNGTYATGS
+4606 NDAVTLNGTYTSG
-4620 GAFTANG
+4620 GAFTASG
-4627 AATLGGDTTVNGGSS
+4627 AATLAGDTTVNGGSA
-4642 VLFAGTVDGAQAL
+4642 VLFAGTVDGAHAL
-4655 VINSK
+4655 AVNSK
-4660 GATQFS
+4660 GATQFT

-4681 AGGTS
+4681 AGGTT
-4686 SLHLVTT
+4686 SLRNVVTTGVQTYNDAVTLNGLYSAGGAFSANGATTLAGTTTVYGGSGILFGSTVDGAYALAVNNKGTTAFNGAVGGTTALASLTTDSGSASLKSVTT
-4693 SGAQTYNDAVTLD
+4693 SGAQTYNNAVTLD
-4706 GTYTGGTVTANAA
+4706 GTYTGGTFTTNAA
-4719 TTLAGATT
+4719 ATLAGATT

-4736 GAVNG
+4736 SLVNG
-4741 AQALT
+4741 AQSLT
-4746 IAGTGTT
+4746 IAGTGTA

-4763 ALASLTTNAGATA
+4763 ALASLTTNAGATV
-4776 SFLNVTTTGAQ
+4776 SLLNVFTTGAQ
-4787 THGAATT
+4787 THGATTT
-4794 LNGAYNSLNSPI
+4794 LNGTYSTVNSPI
-4806 TFNGETTLA
+4806 TFNGATTLA
-4815 GATLVDAGY
+4815 GATTVDAGY

-4838 LTAISTGAMV
+4838 LTATSTGAMVFNAAVGGTTALASLTTGTGYSSLVNVTTAGDQSYGGETSLMGSYATGNGAFTVAGPATLAGAVTVDAGSGAATFNGTVNGAQALTIAGTGTAQFNAAVGGTTALASLTTNAGVAASFLDVTTTGAQTHGAATTLNGTYSSVNSPITFNGATTLAGATTVDAGYGTITFNGTVNGAQALTATSTGAMV

-4877 GAQSYGGE
+4877 GDQSYGGE
-4885 TSLMGTY
+4885 TSLMGSY
-4892 ATGNGAFTVAGPVTL
+4892 ATGNGAFTVAGPATL
-4907 AGAATVN
+4907 AGAVTVD
-4914 AGSGAVTFNGTV
+4914 AGNGAATFNGTV
-4926 NGAQALTVNGSG
+4926 NGAQALTVNSSG
-4938 ATQFN
+4938 ATRFN

-4963 SLKSVTTSGAQ
+4963 SLT
-4974 TYNDATTL
+4974 
-4982 NGAYSSLNSPITFN
+4982 
-4996 GETTLAGTTLVDA
+4996 
-5009 GYGTITF
+5009 
-5016 NGTVNGAQA
+5016 
-5025 LTAISTGA
+5025 
-5033 MVFNA
+5033 
-5038 AVGGTTALASLTT
+5038 
-5051 GTGYTS
+5051 
-5057 LVNVT
+5057 
-5062 TAGAQSYGGETSLMG
+5062 
-5077 TYATGNGAFTVAGPV
+5077 
-5092 TLAGAATV
+5092 
-5100 NAGSGAVTFNG
+5100 
-5111 TVNGAQALTVNG
+5111 
-5123 SGATQFNAAVGG
+5123 
-5135 TTALASLTTDADGTT
+5135 
-5150 SLKSVTTSGAQTYND
+5150 SVTTSGAQTYND

-5174 AGTVFSAAKAVTLG
+5174 AGTVFTAAEAVTLG

-5197 GIVLASTVDGG
+5197 GIVLASTLDGG
-5208 RALTLASGNGDIL
+5208 RALTLTSGTGDIL

-5232 GALAINGGGT
+5232 GALTINGGGT
-5242 TTVAGAVRAASLAT
+5242 TTVAGAVKAASLAT
-5256 DAAGITILNGGS
+5256 DPTGITILNGGS

-5281 SLGADTVLTGTQ
+5281 TLGADTVLTGTQ

-5299 IDAAETGRQ
+5299 IDAAEAGRQ
-5308 SLTIAGNAALAGSL
+5308 GLTIAGNAALAGTL

-5335 ETLLTGATAV
+5335 ETLMTGATAV

-5359 GTPSVLTG
+5359 GTGSTLTG
-5367 TGVTFA
+5367 TGITVA

-5380 ALTVSSGTGDAVF
+5380 ALTVTSGTGDAVF
-5393 AGTVGVT
+5393 AGTVGGT
-5400 ERLGALAV
+5400 ERLGALTV

-5433 ALNGGSIDTTGTQ
+5433 ALDGGSVDTTGVQ

-5460 TGGTVVLAGGL
+5460 TGSTVVLAGGL

-5476 GGQGLTIAGNAVI
+5476 GGQGLTIAGDAVV
-5489 NGAVGGTQALSRLS
+5489 NGAIGGAQALSRLS

-5519 EQSFGG
+5519 EQSYEG
-5525 AVTLGTD
+5525 AVTLGSD

-5537 GTVSLLSGGNAAS
+5537 GTVSLRNGGNAAN
-5550 AGGQGLTVEGD
+5550 AGVQGLTVNGD

-5587 ATVTTT
+5587 ATVTAT
-5593 GAQRFGGALTVAANS
+5593 GAQRFGGALTVAGAS
-5608 VLTSNGGDL
+5608 ALTSTGGDL

-5638 RAVGD
+5638 RAAGD

-5673 QTTGGEGRFA
+5673 QTTGGESRFA

-5716 TTDGSGMVTFG
+5716 TTDAAGAVTFG

-5764 AFLPD
+5764 ASLPD

-5783 GLQGKATALTM
+5783 GLQGKATMLTM

-5805 EAGTALQKIDVLS
+5805 ETGTALQKIDVLS

-5862 PTQQVSRVAATVV
+5862 PTEQVSRVAATVV

-5885 VTSLFTGAMTHAGL
+5885 VTSLFTGTVTRAGL
-5899 TPNALAA
+5899 TPDALAA

-5918 TPSLTGVGAQPEVL
+5918 APTLTGAGTQPEVL
-5932 STGAGTTPSTTRAG
+5932 TTGAGTTPSTTRAG
-5946 AQPEVLTTGPAPSA
+5946 AQPEVLTTGPAPSV

-5966 AKEEAR
+5966 EEEEER

>member
-1 MGKGNVTTTSGFTEL
+1 MGKGNVTTTSGITEI

-54 QGGIDFAR
+54 KGIDFAR

-79 AAYANPLEGTVTAGA
+79 AAYANPLEGIVTAGA
-94 ATIQSA
+94 ATIQST

-135 ASSVTLNR
+135 AASVTLNR

-336 LSGGDTG
+336 LSGGDSG
-343 KVTIA
+343 KVSIG

-435 TKHAGKISARGG
+435 TSHAGKISARGG

-513 NLGSGD
+513 NLGSGA

-544 LITVETSLDL
+544 SITVETSLDL

-631 SGSVGAVSVSAQGG
+631 SGSAGAVSVKAESG
-645 SLTALDA
+645 SLSALDA
-652 GRIVGGPISLTAGG
+652 GRIVGGPVTLTAGG
-666 AIGASGAAVSTSS
+666 DIGASGAAVSTSS
-679 TQLSLVTGGDL
+679 SQLSLVTGGNL

-701 SVTSTHRTVGADS
+701 SVASTHRAAGVDS
-714 QFFLASTGLIFTVTD
+714 QFFLASNGLIFTVTD
-729 SSGGT
+729 SSGVT
-734 TLDTISQV
+734 ALDTISQV

-753 RNVQVG
+753 RTIQVG
-759 TVSAGTGSVAL
+759 TVNAGAGSVAL

-777 TGTGASLLTGGALT
+777 TGTSAGLLTGGALT

-805 TSSQALNTAGAS
+805 ASGQAVNTAVTS
-817 LTATAGSGGINLSNT
+817 LTATAGSGGVNLVNT
-832 GALALTNLTS
+832 GALTLASLTS
-842 GGFTTIAATGNL
+842 GAATITATGDL
-854 TVGAVAS
+854 TVGAVNS
-861 GSNTLTLTSSGGSI
+861 GSSALTLTSSGGSI

-882 TTISSYSLVLN
+882 TTITAYSLYLN
-893 AAGSIGTSGTA
+893 AAGSIGTSGNA
-904 LTASS
+904 LTTGA
-909 YNIDATSGAGG
+909 YNYDATSGVGG

-935 STNGDVAIT
+935 STNGNVAIT

-956 ANGTSSISVTANG
+956 ANGTSSIAVTANG
-969 TVSDITA
+969 AVSDITA
-976 TTVNAGANGNVTL
+976 TTIDAGANGAVTL
-989 TTANGSISGLSGTIT
+989 TSANGGISALSGTIT
-1004 GDNVTLAAGGS
+1004 GDNVTLVAGGA
-1015 TSTVTV
+1015 TSNVTV

-1028 TVTNNAGNVTVSQ
+1028 TVTNNTGNVTVMQ

-1053 GSSISLTVNSGA
+1053 GTSVSLTVTGGA
-1065 ATLGTIKTTT
+1065 ATLGTIKAANT
-1075 GSISVTATGGAILG
+1075 GGISVTATGGSILG

-1097 ANAISLSTGGAIGSS
+1097 AGVVSLSTDGAIGSS
-1112 GTRLRTSTGSLTLS
+1112 ATHLRTSTGSLTLS
-1126 NVGDLYLDNSGV
+1126 NAGDLYLDNSGV
-1138 ILTSLSITNR
+1138 ILTGLSITNR
-1148 HVGGAANALELTSEY
+1148 HVNAASNALELTSEY
-1163 FNFVV
+1163 FNFQVY
-1168 GDNGTATILEAI
+1168 DNGTTTVLEAI
-1180 GSPKLSTLNFNSDID
+1180 GSPKLAAFAFNTDV
-1195 LIVGDLATV
+1195 LLRVGDLATV
-1204 GTGGTV
+1204 GVGGTV
-1210 TLTSTTGSIRDD
+1210 TLTSTTGSILDD
-1222 GSVNTRINA
+1222 GNANSRINA
-1231 DTVTLSAAAGSLGD
+1231 DTVTLSAASGDLGAVGS
-1245 TSAPLALNATKLTL
+1245 PLALNATKLTL
-1259 TTGGDLHVTNLSDMA
+1259 TTGGELQITNLSDMA
-1274 ELTVTSTH
+1274 TLTITSTH
-1282 ADTTVVNS
+1282 ADSTVVNN
-1290 YSITAPNFAFDLTD
+1290 YSITAPNFVFGMTD
-1304 DATNGYLLR
+1304 DATNGYLLS
-1313 TLVDTTGQIFS
+1313 TLVDTTGLIFS

-1335 VDLTYKNGVL
+1335 VDLTNASGVL
-1345 PDNGTP
+1345 PMMGSPDSGT
-1351 SPSETYSIFNAETTN
+1351 SYSVLNLETTN

-1390 AIGSGSG
+1390 AIGSGTG
-1397 TEYLDIVTPVLNA
+1397 TEYLDVVTPILNA
-1410 RASDGGIYITLP
+1410 SASDGGIYITLP
-1422 TSTGVNN
+1422 TSTGFENY
-1429 QKNLV
+1429 KNLV

-1439 FFSAANNPIVVT
+1439 YFSAGSNPIVVT

-1460 SSFSSSASSDITVKA
+1460 SGFSSGGSGDITVTA
-1475 THGSILNPNS
+1475 TNGSILNPNS
-1485 AGLRASSTGT
+1485 ATLRSGTGT
-1495 VTLTAGKDIGSASNA
+1495 LTLTAGKNIGSSTSALNA
-1510 LVVQGGTVV
+1510 NAGTVT
-1519 ANAGGSMWLGLSSS
+1519 ATAGGSMWLSLGSGATTLS
-1533 TVKLDSL
+1533 SL

-1546 SVAQTSGTLTV
+1546 TVGKSSGTMTV
-1557 GTVNATNG
+1557 GSVNANSGTG
-1565 TVELKVSNGSIQG
+1565 TVTLSNSSGSIQG
-1578 DADTTTLISAG
+1578 DTDSTTVIAAG
-1589 KVILNA
+1589 KVVLSA
-1595 SGGVGSVSALD
+1595 GGSVGGTDALN
-1606 LATANLSITAGGS
+1606 LTTANLSVAANGSVGITD
-1619 IGIAGTMALT
+1619 TVALT
-1629 DLTLT
+1629 DLVLK
-1634 RGSYSGGTIGITT
+1634 RGSSGGTIAIST

-1655 SDSSSQSTIQTV
+1655 SDSSSQSYLQTI
-1667 TSSTALNFAFNSSR
+1667 TSTTPLNFTYDAPR
-1681 AVKVGTVNVGTGGSV
+1681 DVKVGTINVGTGGSV
-1696 AIVSSNGVT
+1696 AIVST
-1705 NTGNGSKITAGK
+1705 NDIITNDSSSKITAGK
-1717 VSLEAG
+1717 VALTAG
-1723 TSSSIGDST
+1723 TTNSVGRT
-1732 LYGAIS
+1732 GTGAIG
-1738 LDTGDLSVTS
+1738 LDTGDLTVSA
-1748 GRDIYVDNNGRAFNS
+1748 GRNIYVNNNGRAFNN
-1763 LAITSTNATTA
+1763 LAITSTNTTTG
-1774 SATKSTFSIGSTGSQ
+1774 SSTSSLFSIAGTGTQ
-1789 IYSLADSGTAHS
+1789 VYSLGDTGTTNT
-1801 IDITGAGNSKFSF
+1801 IDITGASGSSFSF
-1814 TGKKHIVVSEIV
+1814 TGKKHISVSEI
-1826 AGGGSVSLTTAGG
+1826 AAANGTVSLTTAGG
-1839 GENSTITMSGGGA
+1839 GENSTITMSGGGS
-1852 IAASSVTL
+1852 ILASTVTL
-1860 SANGSGTNGGSIG
+1860 SASGTGTNGGSIG
-1873 TSARAVKTSASSL
+1873 TSNRAVKTAASSL
-1886 TLVSNG
+1886 TVVSNG
-1892 DLYINNSNT
+1892 DIYLNNSNT
-1901 ALTALDVTVTHKTST
+1901 ALIALDVTVTHKSTSS
-1916 GTGTYQFN
+1916 GGTYQFN

-1933 VTEASGVQTLA
+1933 AVESNGVQTLT

-1960 RGIVAGTIDAGT
+1960 RAIVAGAMDAGT
-1972 SSTGSVALI
+1972 STIGSVTLV
-1981 STGAASGAS
+1981 STGAATSTWPS
-1990 GGISVN
+1990 I
-1996 GNGSDRITAGQVSLT
+1996 NGSGTITAGQVSLT

-2020 GVSAVLT
+2020 GSTQVQT

-2038 NVSVNNNDTLSELT
+2038 NVSVSNNATLTELT

-2059 SGGSTNN
+2059 SGGGTNT
-2066 YTITST
+2066 YSISST
-2072 GLTAT
+2072 GLTAS
-2077 FSDSTQT
+2077 FSDNVNN
-2084 GLTVSNVTQS
+2084 GLTVTNVTQS

-2105 LRIAKI
+2105 LRITKI
-2111 DVGSTGTVDLTANA
+2111 DVGNGGTVDLTANS
-2125 GDSAIDATNS
+2125 GDSSIAATSTS
-2135 SGTTVTAGSLTLKAT
+2135 SAVVIAGSLNLTAS
-2150 SVGHTSSGSRFTT
+2150 SVGNTNSGDYKFLA
-2163 QVGTLSADLKGSL
+2163 QVGTLSAKVKGGLEFS
-2176 TLGNSGTLT
+2176 NSGTLT
-2185 LKNVKAGSSADIQ
+2185 LKDVVADSSAAIT
-2198 VTNNGSLLQSG
+2198 VTNNGSLLQTGSKAL
-2209 TKPLSADEVTLTVE
+2209 TSDSVVLTVE
-2223 GGSIG
+2223 NGSIG
-2228 ASGTPLLTEAR
+2228 VSGTPLLTQTQR
-2239 TLKVTAG
+2239 LTVTAG
-2246 RNVYLTNSADL
+2246 RHVYLTNSADL
-2257 YALSL
+2257 HTLTL
-2262 DVKHGSAGTQNV
+2262 DVKHVSAGAQNL
-2274 YDIRSEGLTFALTDS
+2274 YDLRSQGLNFALTDS

-2294 YTLSSVVDSSGLDF
+2294 YTLASVVDSSGLDF
-2308 SFKSDNSVALGT
+2308 TFKSDNSVALGT

-2328 VSIETTGTGK
+2328 VVIETTGTDK
-2338 NILSTGSSMVTAG
+2338 NILSNGSALVTAG
-2351 TVTLTSTGTIGQAGS
+2351 TVQLTATGAIGAAGA
-2366 SSNHIATMADTLALT
+2366 SSNHIGTMADTLTLST
-2381 TATDAFVDNGR
+2381 GKDAFVDNGR

-2401 SRTTGAGTYQIS
+2401 SRTTGAGTYQIT
-2413 APQLVFTMTDDGTTS
+2413 APQLVFTMTDDGTTT

-2441 KLDTKHALSI
+2441 TLDTKHALSI
-2451 GTLNVQNWGTVDL
+2451 GTLNVQNWGVVKL
-2464 TSAGNILG
+2464 TSAGGILG
-2472 AASANVGNPANR
+2472 AASATAGNPSNR
-2484 ITAGTATLSS
+2484 ITAGTATLSA
-2494 GGGAIGSSSNKIH
+2494 GNGAIGSSTNKIH

-2512 ATFNVKGDL
+2512 ATFNVTGDL

-2527 RIGALKIKSTSS
+2527 RIGALAIKSTSS
-2539 NIDNRTYNLT
+2539 SIANRTYSLT
-2549 AVSTAGTAIAL
+2549 SVDVGGSAIAL
-2560 IGAESSTQTA
+2560 SGVESSTQAVLVT
-2570 LASLT
+2570 LT
-2575 DASGVRFTF
+2575 DASGVRFSF
-2584 DSHRKLVVGGLDV
+2584 DSHRKLTIGGLDV
-2597 GKTGTIALIA
+2597 GKTGTIALTA

-2617 VVKINA
+2617 TLKINA
-2623 GVASLTSSSNVVG
+2623 GVTTLTSSSNVVG
-2636 AQGGEFISIT
+2636 DQGGAFIAIT

-2656 GAVINLHGSTVI
+2656 GAVINLRGPTVI

-2683 GDIALGSISMGGA
+2683 GDIALGSISMNGA
-2696 NAVINNQGG
+2696 NAYINNQGG
-2705 SILSGSISGSNLL
+2705 SILSGSITGSNLVN
-2718 TLTATGSI
+2718 LTATGSI
-2726 GNVSAISTSAG
+2726 GSITAISTQAG
-2737 SGGTTTLTA
+2737 SSGTTTLTA
-2746 SAAGSIAVSEGRAL
+2746 LAAGSIAVSESQSLIA
-2760 TVQSVVSTGGGA
+2760 QSVVSTGGGA
-2772 IKLSTGSSGTSL
+2772 IKLSTGSMGTGL
-2784 LTVGTVTTTGTV
+2784 LTAGTITTTGSV
-2796 TLTSS
+2796 SLTSS
-2801 DGNIRANSGNLVTG
+2801 DGNIRANSGNLVSG

-2828 DTGSTLNV
+2828 DTGATLNV
-2836 ATTDLTLKTP
+2836 ATTDLTIKTP
-2846 GTFNVAD
+2846 GSFAIAD

-2861 IDRTPSTGTATSGT
+2861 IDRTPATGTTTSGT

-2882 LSWNVTDSGGVTTFT
+2882 LTWDVTGSGGTTTFT
-2897 TLTDSTGLDFTFKA
+2897 TLTDTTGLDFTFKT

-2920 TTGASSTVSL
+2920 NTGASSTVSL
-2930 TATGNSSTAGSI
+2930 TATGNSTTAGNI
-2942 TAVNNSS
+2942 TAVNSS
-2949 IITAGSLKLDAQKKT
+2949 STITAGSLKLDAQKKT
-2964 NEQTNSSSIG
+2964 NEQTNSSAIG
-2974 TSATALGMNVSSL
+2974 SAATALGMNVSSL

-3011 GGALTVIAATG
+3011 GGALTVIAAAG
-3022 DLTVSNLSYDSS
+3022 DLTVSNLTYDSS

-3052 LSLGTGSATLTAGTG
+3052 LSLGTGSATLTAGAG
-3067 IGTADSAFKVTTSST
+3067 IGTADSVFKVSTSST
-3082 GALTTNVTGAGGV
+3082 GALTTNVTGAGGL

-3102 LTGGLTAAVQNGP
+3102 LTGGLTAAVNNGP
-3115 VVVSGSGNITLTNVA
+3115 VVVTGSGHITLTNVA

-3136 GNSITVTSTGG
+3136 GNSIAVTSTGG

-3178 GGSAVTGKTVA
+3178 GGSAVTAKTVA

-3210 QVNGGSGDIYL
+3210 QANGGSGDIYL
-3221 GMTGATALAYAATTG
+3221 STTGASALAYAATTG

-3255 GGAITIAST
+3255 GGAITISST

-3276 AGSGAVILSSSGGGV
+3276 AGTGAVTLSSNGGGV

-3301 VGGSVSLT
+3301 VGGSVMLT
-3309 GGKGIGTSSRSVQTT
+3309 GSKGIGTSSQSVQTT
-3324 TPGLTMAS
+3324 TGSLTLAS
-3332 ANGSVYVTDDTAAGV
+3332 ANGSVYIADDTTGGV
-3347 AVASATAS
+3347 TVALAFAS
-3355 NGSVTIA
+3355 NGSVTIG

-3403 SLTAT
+3403 SLTAN
-3408 GGSIGTVTDAATGAG
+3408 GGSIGAVTDAATGAG

-3448 NINSAAL
+3448 NINTAAL
-3455 SLGNNLVT
+3455 TLGNNLVT

-3610 ATAGSLTVGTVNAG
+3610 ATAGDLTVGTINAG
-3624 VSGVINLSAAGGSLL
+3624 PTGTITLSAAGGSLL

-3667 STIANVSAMVT
+3667 SSIANISATVT

-3688 SFNLGNLATT
+3688 SFSLGNLSTT
-3698 DGDIAVTASGAITDS
+3698 NGDIAVTASGAISDG
-3713 NATTGINA
+3713 NATTGITA
-3721 GNSGNV
+3721 GGSGTISV
-3727 SLISTGGA
+3727 VSTGGA
-3735 VSLTRAVYSVGLD
+3735 VSLTKAVTSTGPD
-3748 ATRASVTV
+3748 DTRASVTV

-3761 ALGNVTTTGTQTY
+3761 ALGTVTSTGAQTY

-3794 LTLSGANRTV
+3794 LALSGANRTV

-3818 GGGYGATLL
+3818 GGGYGATLN
-3827 AGQGAMTL
+3827 AAQGGVTL
-3835 GGAASNLAYLT
+3835 GGPASNLASLS

-3854 RAVTTAGAQTYT
+3854 RAVTTTGVQTYT

-3931 TTALTS
+3931 TTALTT
-3937 LTIDAGGTAS
+3937 LTIDAGGTSS
-3947 VKSVSTTGGQT
+3947 VKSVTTTGAQI
-3958 YSGTVTLDGTYT
+3958 YSGTVTFDGTYT

-3982 LGGNTTVDGTSSVLF
+3982 LAGNTTVDGTSSVVF
-3997 MNTVDGAYALAVNN
+3997 MSTVDGGYALAVNN

-4021 GGTTALMSLTTD
+4021 GGTTALASLTTD
-4033 AGGSS
+4033 AGGTSS
-4038 SLKSVTTN
+4038 VKSVTTT

-4060 YTTGSGA
+4060 YSTGSGA
-4067 FTANGAAT
+4067 FTANAAAT
-4075 LAGGT
+4075 LAGAT

-4085 SSVLF
+4085 SVLF
-4090 AGTVDGAYALAVN
+4090 AGA
-4103 SKGATQFSGTVG
+4103 
-4115 GTTALASLTTDTG
+4115 
-4128 GTSSLRSVTTT
+4128 
-4139 GVQTYNDAVTLNGTY
+4139 
-4154 ATGSGAFT
+4154 
-4162 ANGAA
+4162 
-4167 TLGGGTTVNGGS
+4167 
-4179 SVLFAGT
+4179 

-4194 INSKGATQFSGTV
+4194 INSKGATTFSGTV
-4207 GGTTALASLTTDAGG
+4207 GGTTALASLTTDAAG
-4222 TSSLRSVTTTGVQTY
+4222 TSSLKSVTTTGAQTY
-4237 NDAVTLD
+4237 NDAVTLNGTYTTGGAFTANGAATLAGDTTVNGGSAVLFAGTVDGGYALAVNNKSTTTFSGAVGGTTALASLTTDATGTSSLKSVTTTGAQTYSDAVTLD
-4244 GTYTGGTVTVNAAT
+4244 GTYTGGTVTTNAAV
-4258 TLAGATTVNAGT
+4258 TLGGATTVNAGT
-4270 ATFNGA
+4270 ATFNGT
-4276 VNGAQALTIA
+4276 VNGTQALTIA
-4286 GTGTTQFNAAVGGTT
+4286 GTGTAQFNAAVGGTT

-4308 NAGATASF
+4308 NAGATVSL
-4316 LNVSTTGA
+4316 LNVATTGA
-4324 QTHGAATTLN
+4324 QTHNAATTLN
-4334 GTYTTTNGAFTASGA
+4334 GTYTTGGAFTANGA
-4349 VTLAGDT
+4349 VALAGDA

-4362 SVLFS
+4362 AVLFA
-4367 GTVDGAYALAV
+4367 GTVDGAHALAV
-4378 NNKSTTQFTGTVGG
+4378 NNKSTTTFTGTVGG

-4430 TTNSGAFTANGAAT
+4430 TGGSFTANGAAT
-4444 LGGGTTVN
+4444 LAGGTTVNGGSVLFAGTVDGAQALVINSKGTTTFTGTVGGTTALASLTTDATGTSSLKSVTTTGAQAYNDAVTLDGTYTGGSFTANGAATLAGGTTVN

-4477 QFSGTVGGTTAL
+4477 QFTGTVGGTTALASLTTDAGGTSSVKSVSTTGAQTYNDAVTLDGTYTTGGAFTANGAATLAGDTTVNGGSAVLFAGTVDGGYALAVNNKSTTTFSGAVGGTTAL

-4508 GAQTYN
+4508 GAQTY
-4514 DAVTLDGTYATGSGA
+4514 S
-4529 FTANGAA
+4529 
-4536 TLGGGTT
+4536 
-4543 VNGGASVLFAGT
+4543 
-4555 VDGAQALVINSKGA
+4555 
-4569 TQFSGTVG
+4569 
-4577 GTTALVSLTTDA
+4577 
-4589 GGTSSL
+4589 
-4595 RSVTTTGVQTY
+4595 
-4606 NDAVTLNGTYATGS
+4606 
-4620 GAFTANG
+4620 
-4627 AATLGGDTTVNGGSS
+4627 
-4642 VLFAGTVDGAQAL
+4642 
-4655 VINSK
+4655 
-4660 GATQFS
+4660 
-4666 GTVGGTTALASLTTD
+4666 
-4681 AGGTS
+4681 
-4686 SLHLVTT
+4686 
-4693 SGAQTYNDAVTLD
+4693 DAVTLD
-4706 GTYTGGTVTANAA
+4706 GTYTGGTVTTNAA
-4719 TTLAGATT
+4719 VTLGGATT

-4736 GAVNG
+4736 GTVNG

-4746 IAGTGTT
+4746 IAGTGTAT
-4753 QFNAAVGGTT
+4753 FNAAVGGTT
-4763 ALASLTTNAGATA
+4763 ALASLTTNAGATVNLL
-4776 SFLNVTTTGAQ
+4776 SVTTTGAQ
-4787 THGAATT
+4787 THGATT
-4794 LNGAYNSLNSPI
+4794 TINGAYSSLNSPI

-4815 GATLVDAGY
+4815 GTALVDAGY
-4824 GTITFNGTVNGAQA
+4824 GTITFNGTVNGAQD

-4877 GAQSYGGE
+4877 GDQSYGGE
-4885 TSLMGTY
+4885 TSLMGSY

-4907 AGAATVN
+4907 AGTTTVD

-4926 NGAQALTVNGSG
+4926 NGAQALTVNGG
-4938 ATQFN
+4938 GTTQFN
-4943 AAVGGTTALASL
+4943 AAVGNTTALASL
-4955 TTDADGTT
+4955 TTDADGST

-4982 NGAYSSLNSPITFN
+4982 NGAYTSVNSPITFN
-4996 GETTLAGTTLVDA
+4996 GATTLAGTTTVDA

-5025 LTAISTGA
+5025 LTTTSTGA

-5062 TAGAQSYGGETSLMG
+5062 TAGDQSYGGETSLMG
-5077 TYATGNGAFTVAGPV
+5077 SYATGNGAFTVAGPV
-5092 TLAGAATV
+5092 TLAGTTTV
-5100 NAGSGAVTFNG
+5100 DAGSGAVTFNG

-5123 SGATQFNAAVGG
+5123 GGATQFNAAVGN
-5135 TTALASLTTDADGTT
+5135 TTALASLTTDADGST

-5174 AGTVFSAAKAVTLG
+5174 AGTLFTAAKAVTLG

-5208 RALTLASGNGDIL
+5208 RALTLTSGSGDIL
-5221 LGGAVGGTSRL
+5221 LGGAVGGASRL

-5242 TTVAGAVRAASLAT
+5242 TTVTGAVKAASLAT
-5256 DAAGITILNGGS
+5256 DATGITILNGGS

-5281 SLGADTVLTGTQ
+5281 TLGSDTVLTGTQ
-5293 VSLSGG
+5293 LSLSGG
-5299 IDAAETGRQ
+5299 IDAAAAGRQ
-5308 SLTIAGNAALAGSL
+5308 GLTIAGNAALTGTV

-5335 ETLLTGATAV
+5335 ETLLTGATVV

-5380 ALTVSSGTGDAVF
+5380 ALTVTSGAGDAVF
-5393 AGTVGVT
+5393 AGTVGGT

-5416 AQSVRAASVVTD
+5416 AQSVRAVSVVTD

-5433 ALNGGSIDTTGTQ
+5433 ALNGGSVDTTGTQ

-5525 AVTLGTD
+5525 AVTLGSD

-5537 GTVSLLSGGNAAS
+5537 GTVSLLNGGNAAG

-5593 GAQRFGGALTVAANS
+5593 GAQRFGGALTVAGAS
-5608 VLTSNGGDL
+5608 ALTSTGGDL

-5627 RSALSLNGASI
+5627 RSALALTGAAI
-5638 RAVGD
+5638 RAAGD

-5673 QTTGGEGRFA
+5673 QTTGGESRFA

-5695 LTGAGF
+5695 LSGAGF

-5716 TTDGSGMVTFG
+5716 TTDAAGTVTFG

-5751 ITAKTGPITLGAV
+5751 IAAKTGPITLGAV
-5764 AFLPD
+5764 ASLPD

-5783 GLQGKATALTM
+5783 GLQGKATMLTM

-5805 EAGTALQKIDVLS
+5805 EIGTALQKIDVLS

-5862 PTQQVSRVAATVV
+5862 PTEQVSRVAATVV

-5885 VTSLFTGAMTHAGL
+5885 VTSLFTGTTTRAGL

-5918 TPSLTGVGAQPEVL
+5918 TPTLTGVGAQPEVL

-5946 AQPEVLTTGPAPSA
+5946 THPEILTTGSAPSA

-5966 AKEEAR
+5966 EKEEAR

>member
-1 MGKGNVTTTSGFTEL
+1 MGKGNVTTTSGITEI

-34 ATEAPQRGGGTRRQ
+34 ATEAPQRGVGTRRQ

-54 QGGIDFAR
+54 KGGIDFAR

-94 ATIQSA
+94 ATIQST

-343 KVTIA
+343 KVNIG

-464 TLTGSVDLTAPKGA
+464 SLTGSVDLTAPKGA

-513 NLGSGD
+513 NLGSGN

-554 QTTAGHS
+554 QTTTGHS

-568 TSGIA
+568 SSGIA

-585 GDIVLEANGMASNLT
+585 GDIVLEANGMASSLT

-623 NLIDTTPV
+623 NLIDTTPA
-631 SGSVGAVSVSAQGG
+631 SGSAGAVSVSAQSGAL
-645 SLTALDA
+645 SALDA
-652 GRIVGGPISLTAGG
+652 GRIVGGPITLTAGSD
-666 AIGASGAAVSTSS
+666 IGAAGAAVSTSS
-679 TQLSLVTGGDL
+679 TQLSLVTGGNL

-701 SVTSTHRTVGADS
+701 SVTSTHRAAGVNS
-714 QFFLASTGLIFTVTD
+714 QFFVASTGLTFTVTD
-729 SSGGT
+729 SAGGT
-734 TLDTISQV
+734 ALDTIGQT

-748 AFRGD
+748 AFRSD
-753 RNVQVG
+753 RDIQVG
-759 TVSAGTGSVAL
+759 TVSAGAGSVAL

-791 LTAKGSSGSNGAIG
+791 LTAHGSAGNNGAIG
-805 TSSQALNTAGAS
+805 TSLQALNTAGGS
-817 LTATAGSGGINLSNT
+817 LTATTGSGGLHLSNT
-832 GALALTNLTS
+832 GALTLASVTS
-842 GGFTTIAATGNL
+842 GGATTVAATGNL
-854 TVGAVAS
+854 TVGAVSS
-861 GSNTLTLTSSGGSI
+861 GGNTLTLTSSGGSI
-875 LNDADAS
+875 LNDAEAS

-904 LTASS
+904 LTAGS

-920 VFLTTSGSAV
+920 VFLATSGSAV

-956 ANGTSSISVTANG
+956 ANGTSSIAVTANG
-969 TVSDITA
+969 TASDITA

-989 TTANGSISGLSGTIT
+989 TTANGSITALSGTIT

-1015 TSTVTV
+1015 TSTVMV

-1028 TVTNNAGNVTVSQ
+1028 TVTNDAGNVTVMQ
-1041 TGAVTVDNITST
+1041 TGAVTVDSITST
-1053 GSSISLTVNSGA
+1053 GTSVSLTVTGGG
-1065 ATLGTIKTTT
+1065 ATLGTIKASNS
-1075 GSISVTATGGAILG
+1075 GAISVTATGGAILG
-1089 KDANNRLS
+1089 KDASNRLS
-1097 ANAISLSTGGAIGSS
+1097 AGAISLSTDGAIGSL
-1112 GTRLRTSTGSLTLS
+1112 GTHLRTSTGSLTLS

-1138 ILTSLSITNR
+1138 ILTGLAITNR
-1148 HVGGAANALELTSEY
+1148 HVNGNGNALQLTSEY
-1163 FNFVV
+1163 FNFEVN
-1168 GDNGTATILEAI
+1168 DNGTSTILEAI
-1180 GSPKLSTLNFNSDID
+1180 GSPKLKTLSFNSDAN

-1204 GTGGTV
+1204 GVGGTV
-1210 TLTSTTGSIRDD
+1210 TLTSTAGHIRDD
-1222 GSVNTRINA
+1222 GSLNTRINA
-1231 DTVTLSAAAGSLGD
+1231 DAVTLSAVAGSLGD
-1245 TSAPLALNATKLTL
+1245 ANAPLALNATKLTL

-1351 SPSETYSIFNAETTN
+1351 SPSEIYSIFNAETTN

-1390 AIGSGSG
+1390 AIGSATG

-1410 RASDGGIYITLP
+1410 RASDGGIYVTLP
-1422 TSTGVNN
+1422 TSTGVDNH
-1429 QKNLV
+1429 KNLI
-1434 TLGGS
+1434 TLGS
-1439 FFSAANNPIVVT
+1439 RFFSAANNPIVVT

-1460 SSFSSSASSDITVKA
+1460 SNFSSSASSDITVTA
-1475 THGSILNPNS
+1475 THGSILNPSNVS
-1485 AGLRASSTGT
+1485 LSSGSGT
-1495 VTLTAGKDIGSASNA
+1495 LTLTAGKNIGSSDKAVSA
-1510 LVVQGGTVV
+1510 QAGTVV
-1519 ANAGGSMWLGLSSS
+1519 ATAGGSIWLGLG
-1533 TVKLDSL
+1533 TGPTALGSL

-1546 SVAQTSGTLTV
+1546 TVTKSNGVMTV
-1557 GTVNATNG
+1557 GSVNANNG
-1565 TVELKVSNGSIQG
+1565 TGTVSLTNSSGSIQ
-1578 DADTTTLISAG
+1578 DDSDNTTVIAAG

-1595 SGGVGSVSALD
+1595 GGSVGGTNALN
-1606 LATANLSITAGGS
+1606 LSTANLSITTGGS
-1619 IGIAGTMALT
+1619 IGVTNTMALT
-1629 DLTLT
+1629 DLSLT
-1634 RGSYSGGTIGITT
+1634 RGSYSGGTIGISTIT
-1647 VNGQVFTL
+1647 GQVFTL

-1667 TSSTALNFAFNSSR
+1667 TSTTPLNFAFNSSR
-1681 AVKVGTVNVGTGGSV
+1681 SVKVGTVNVGAGGSV

-1723 TSSSIGDST
+1723 TGSSIGDST
-1732 LYGAIS
+1732 LYGAIN
-1738 LDTGDLSVTS
+1738 LDTGDLTVTA
-1748 GRDIYVDNNGRAFNS
+1748 GRNIHVDNNGRAFNR
-1763 LAITSTNATTA
+1763 LAITSTNATT
-1774 SATKSTFSIGSTGSQ
+1774 TESTFSIGSTGAQ
-1789 IYSLADSGTAHS
+1789 IYTLVDNGTKFG
-1801 IDITGAGNSKFSF
+1801 IDIASAQNSNFSF
-1814 TGKKHIVVSEIV
+1814 TGMKKIEVNNIS
-1826 AGGGSVSLTTAGG
+1826 AAGGSVSLTTAGG
-1839 GENSTITMSGGGA
+1839 GENSTITMVGA
-1852 IAASSVTL
+1852 GTITASAVTL
-1860 SANGSGTNGGSIG
+1860 SANGTGTNGGSIG
-1873 TSARAVKTSASSL
+1873 TSTRAVKTAASSL

-1892 DLYINNSNT
+1892 NLYINNSNT
-1901 ALTALDVTVTHKTST
+1901 ALTALDVTVTNKSTTS
-1916 GTGTYQFN
+1916 TGTYQFDN
-1924 ALGSNRSFT
+1924 LGTGRSFT
-1933 VTEASGVQTLA
+1933 VIDATGYQMLT
-1944 LSTPS
+1944 LSTP
-1949 NGSMDLRYSVD
+1949 NGQSMDLRYSVD
-1960 RGIVAGTIDAGT
+1960 RSIMVNGITAG
-1972 SSTGSVALI
+1972 SNSTGSVTLI
-1981 STGAASGAS
+1981 STGSATGATAGPS
-1990 GGISVN
+1990 IN
-1996 GNGSDRITAGQVSLT
+1996 GVGTITAGSVSLT
-2011 ATGTNSNVG
+2011 ATGYNGNVG
-2020 GVSAVLT
+2020 GYGTVMTNTKKLAVASAGNVLVSN
-2027 STTKLAITSGG
+2027 STTLT
-2038 NVSVNNNDTLSELT
+2038 DLT
-2052 LDTRHQK
+2052 LDLRHNK
-2059 SGGSTNN
+2059 AGGGANS
-2066 YTITST
+2066 YVISST

-2077 FSDSTQT
+2077 FSDATTQE
-2084 GLTVSNVTQS
+2084 GLTVTNVTQS

-2105 LRIAKI
+2105 LQIVKI
-2111 DVGSTGTVDLTANA
+2111 DVGNSGTVDLTANA
-2125 GDSAIDATNS
+2125 GTSAINASNS
-2135 SGTTVTAGSLTLKAT
+2135 SGAAITAGSLALKAT
-2150 SVGHTSSGSRFTT
+2150 SVGHANGSGSYFTT
-2163 QVGTLSADLKGSL
+2163 QVGTLSADLTGSL
-2176 TLGNSGTLT
+2176 TLSNSGSLT
-2185 LKNVKAGSSADIQ
+2185 LKDVKAGYSADIK

-2209 TKPLSADEVTLTVE
+2209 TKPLSADKVKLTVE

-2228 ASGTPLLTEAR
+2228 ASGTPLLTETR
-2239 TLKVTAG
+2239 TLEVIAG

-2257 YALSL
+2257 HTLNL
-2262 DVKHGSAGTQNV
+2262 DVRHASSGTQNA
-2274 YDIRSEGLTFALTDS
+2274 YDIRSEGLTFALTDT

-2294 YTLSSVVDSSGLDF
+2294 YTLGSVVDASGLDF
-2308 SFKSDNSVALGT
+2308 SFKSDNSVTLGT
-2320 INGGLSRK
+2320 INGGLARS
-2328 VSIETTGTGK
+2328 VAIETTGTGK
-2338 NILSTGSSMVTAG
+2338 NILSNGSSMVTAG
-2351 TVTLTSTGTIGQAGS
+2351 TVALTATGGIGQAGS

-2381 TATDAFVDNGR
+2381 TATDAFVDNGK

-2401 SRTTGAGTYQIS
+2401 SRTTGAGTYQIT
-2413 APQLVFTMTDDGTTS
+2413 APQLVFTLTDDGTTT
-2428 TLSELTDSTGLAF
+2428 TLSQLTDTTGLAF
-2441 KLDTKHALSI
+2441 TLDTQHALSI
-2451 GTLNVQNWGTVDL
+2451 GTLNVQNWGTVNL
-2464 TSAGNILG
+2464 TSAGAITG
-2472 AASANVGNPANR
+2472 AASATAGNPANR

-2494 GGGAIGSSSNKIH
+2494 AAAVGSASNNIH

-2527 RIGALKIKSTSS
+2527 RIGTLKINSTSS
-2539 NIDNRTYNLT
+2539 SINNRTYSLNS
-2549 AVSTAGTAIAL
+2549 VGTSGSAIAL
-2560 IGAESSTQTA
+2560 NGAENALQTVLST
-2570 LASLT
+2570 LN

-2584 DSHRKLVVGGLDV
+2584 NTHRQLVIGGLDV
-2597 GKTGTIALIA
+2597 GKTGTIALVA
-2607 DPGIVGNGHS
+2607 APGIIGVGHS
-2617 VVKINA
+2617 VLKINA
-2623 GVASLTSSSNVVG
+2623 AVTELSSSSGAVG
-2636 AQGGEFISIT
+2636 STGGQFIGIT
-2646 TGNLTVNANN
+2646 TGNLMVSANN
-2656 GAVINLHGSTVI
+2656 GAVIRLHGPTVI
-2668 DSMSLAGALTLNNST
+2668 DSMMMGGALDLTNST
-2683 GDIALGSISMGGA
+2683 GDIALGTISMNGA
-2696 NAVINNQGG
+2696 NAYIDNQGG
-2705 SILSGSISGSNLL
+2705 SILSGTISGSNLVN
-2718 TLTATGSI
+2718 LTATGSI
-2726 GNVSAISTSAG
+2726 GNVSAISTQAYST
-2737 SGGTTTLTA
+2737 STTLTA
-2746 SAAGSIAVSEGRAL
+2746 SAAGSIAVSEGKSLIA
-2760 TVQSVVSTGGGA
+2760 QSVVSTGGGA
-2772 IKLSTGSSGTSL
+2772 ITLSTGSSGTNL
-2784 LTVGTVTTTGTV
+2784 LTAGTITTTGKV
-2796 TLTSS
+2796 SLTSH
-2801 DGNIRANSGNLVTG
+2801 DGNIRANSGNLVSG
-2815 GSVELSAIKGGIA
+2815 GSVELSAIKGAIA

-2836 ATTDLTLKTP
+2836 ATTDLTIKTP
-2846 GTFNVAD
+2846 GTFKIAD

-2861 IDRTPSTGTATSGT
+2861 IDRTPSTGTTTSGT

-2882 LSWNVTDSGGVTTFT
+2882 LNWNVTDSSGTTTFT

-2920 TTGASSTVSL
+2920 DTGTSSTVSL
-2930 TATGNSSTAGSI
+2930 TATGNSATAGNI

-2949 IITAGSLKLDAQKKT
+2949 TITAGSLKLDAHPKV
-2964 NEQTNSSSIG
+2964 NEQGNSSAIG
-2974 TSATALGMNVSSL
+2974 SAATALGMNVSSL

-3043 GRILNGGSS
+3043 GRILSGGSS
-3052 LSLGTGSATLTAGTG
+3052 LSLGSGSATLTAGAG
-3067 IGTADSAFKVTTSST
+3067 IGTADSAFKVSTSST

-3102 LTGGLTAAVQNGP
+3102 LTGGLSAAVNNGP
-3115 VVVSGSGNITLTNVA
+3115 VVVTGSGNITLTNVA

-3136 GNSITVTSTGG
+3136 GNSIAVTSTNG

-3221 GMTGATALAYAATTG
+3221 STTGATALAYAATTG
-3236 GKIDVQA
+3236 GKIDVLA

-3255 GGAITIAST
+3255 GGAVTISST
-3264 AVDADII
+3264 ALDADII
-3271 AGGIN
+3271 AGSIN
-3276 AGSGAVILSSSGGGV
+3276 AGSGAVTLSSAGGGV

-3309 GGKGIGTSSRSVQTT
+3309 GGKGVGTSSRSVQTT
-3324 TPGLTMAS
+3324 TPSLTLAS

-3362 SAGTMTVQSVS
+3362 SAGTMTVQTVS

-3391 SGNGTHV
+3391 SGSGTHV

-3408 GGSIGTVTDAATGAG
+3408 GGSIGVVTDNATGAG

-3434 GLTANGTTPVISVD
+3434 GLTATGTTPVISID

-3455 SLGNNLVT
+3455 TLTNNLVT

-3473 TAGNLDA
+3473 TAGNLNA

-3502 TAAINLGTGALTLK
+3502 TTAINLGTGALTLK

-3525 ASPRSL
+3525 ASPRTL
-3531 SITAGSLTFAS
+3531 SITAGSLIFVS

-3552 TTVGTIDASLTGS
+3552 TIVGTIDASLTGS
-3565 GKNLTVNNT
+3565 GKSLTVNNT

-3590 TSSTGMTATSVTG
+3590 TSTTGMTATSVTG
-3603 VGTVSLT
+3603 VGTVGLIVTS
-3610 ATAGSLTVGTVNAG
+3610 GDLTVGTVNAG
-3624 VSGVINLSAAGGSLL
+3624 PTGTITLSAAAGSLL

-3650 LNLTSNTGIGT
+3650 LNLISGTGIGT
-3661 STAAFT
+3661 STTAFN
-3667 STIANVSAMVT
+3667 STIANVSAMVG
-3678 GTGGIYLAGT
+3678 GTGGIYLSGA
-3688 SFNLGNLATT
+3688 SFTLGNLSTFN
-3698 DGDIAVTASGAITDS
+3698 GDISVTATGAISDG
-3713 NATTGINA
+3713 NATTGIVA
-3721 GNSGNV
+3721 GGSGAI
-3727 SLISTGGA
+3727 SLVSTGGA
-3735 VSLTRAVYSVGLD
+3735 ISLTKTVSSTGPD
-3748 ATRASVTV
+3748 ATRASVTM
-3756 QGTSI
+3756 QAASIGLGTVVS
-3761 ALGNVTTTGTQTY
+3761 TGAQTY
-3774 TGNTTLGGALSGK
+3774 TGDTTLGGTLTGK

-3794 LTLSGANRTV
+3794 LTLSGANRSV
-3804 TATGGDLSVSGTLN
+3804 TATGGDLSVTGTLN
-3818 GGGYGATLL
+3818 GGGYGASLN
-3827 AGQGAMTL
+3827 AAQGGVTL
-3835 GGAASNLAYLT
+3835 GGAASNLAYLS

-3901 NVLFSGTVNGAN
+3901 NVLFSGAVNGAN

-3918 SSGATQFTGTVGG
+3918 SSGATQFSSAVGG

-3982 LGGNTTVDGTSSVLF
+3982 LAGNTTVDGTSSVVF

-4011 KGMAQFNGAV
+4011 QGMAQFNGAV
-4021 GGTTALMSLTTD
+4021 GGTTALASLTTD
-4033 AGGSS
+4033 AGGTSS
-4038 SLKSVTTN
+4038 VKSVTTT

-4051 NDAVTLDGT
+4051 NDAVTLNGT
-4060 YTTGSGA
+4060 YNTGSGAFTANAATTLAGATTVNGGAVLFAGAVDGAYALAVNSKAATQFTGTVGGTTALASLTTDAGGTTSLKSVTTTGAQTYNDAVTLNGTYATTNGA

-4090 AGTVDGAYALAVN
+4090 AGTVDGPYALAVN
-4103 SKGATQFSGTVG
+4103 SKS
-4115 GTTALASLTTDTG
+4115 
-4128 GTSSLRSVTTT
+4128 TTT
-4139 GVQTYNDAVTLNGTY
+4139 
-4154 ATGSGAFT
+4154 FT
-4162 ANGAA
+4162 
-4167 TLGGGTTVNGGS
+4167 
-4179 SVLFAGT
+4179 
-4186 VDGAQALV
+4186 
-4194 INSKGATQFSGTV
+4194 GTV

-4222 TSSLRSVTTTGVQTY
+4222 TT
-4237 NDAVTLD
+4237 
-4244 GTYTGGTVTVNAAT
+4244 
-4258 TLAGATTVNAGT
+4258 
-4270 ATFNGA
+4270 
-4276 VNGAQALTIA
+4276 
-4286 GTGTTQFNAAVGGTT
+4286 
-4301 ALASLTT
+4301 
-4308 NAGATASF
+4308 
-4316 LNVSTTGA
+4316 
-4324 QTHGAATTLN
+4324 
-4334 GTYTTTNGAFTASGA
+4334 
-4349 VTLAGDT
+4349 
-4356 TVNGGS
+4356 
-4362 SVLFS
+4362 
-4367 GTVDGAYALAV
+4367 
-4378 NNKSTTQFTGTVGG
+4378 
-4392 TTALASLT
+4392 
-4400 TDATGTSSLKSVTTT
+4400 SLKSVTTT

-4430 TTNSGAFTANGAAT
+4430 TGGTFTTNAAATLGGATTVNAGTATFNGTVNGAQALTIAGTGTAQFKAAVGGTTALASLTTDAGATTSFLNVTTTGAQTHNAATTLNGTYSAGGAFTANGAVT
-4444 LGGGTTVN
+4444 LAGDTTVN

-4459 AGTVD
+4459 TGTVD
-4464 GAQALVI
+4464 GAYALAV
-4471 NSKGAT
+4471 NNKST
-4477 QFSGTVGGTTAL
+4477 TTFTGTVGGTTAL
-4489 ASLTTDATGTSSL
+4489 ASLTTDAGGTSSL

-4514 DAVTLDGTYATGSGA
+4514 DAVTLNGTYATTNGA
-4529 FTANGAA
+4529 FTVNGAA
-4536 TLGGGTT
+4536 TL
-4543 VNGGASVLFAGT
+4543 A
-4555 VDGAQALVINSKGA
+4555 
-4569 TQFSGTVG
+4569 
-4577 GTTALVSLTTDA
+4577 
-4589 GGTSSL
+4589 
-4595 RSVTTTGVQTY
+4595 
-4606 NDAVTLNGTYATGS
+4606 
-4620 GAFTANG
+4620 
-4627 AATLGGDTTVNGGSS
+4627 GDTTVNGGSS

-4660 GATQFS
+4660 AATQFS

-4681 AGGTS
+4681 AGGTT
-4686 SLHLVTT
+4686 SLKSVTT
-4693 SGAQTYNDAVTLD
+4693 TGGQTYNDVVTLNGTYATTNGAFTVNGAATLAGDTTVNGGSSVLFAGTVDGAHALAVNSKAATQFSSTVGGTTALASLTTDAGGTTSLRNVITTGVQTYNDAVTLNGLYSAGNTFTVNGAATLGGATTVYGGSSVLFAGTVDGAQALAINNKGTTTFTGTVGGTTALASLTTDSTSTSLKSVTTTGAQTYNNVVTLD
-4706 GTYTGGTVTANAA
+4706 GTYTGGTFTTNAA
-4719 TTLAGATT
+4719 ATLGGATT

-4736 GAVNG
+4736 GTVNG

-4746 IAGTGTT
+4746 IAGTGTA
-4753 QFNAAVGGTT
+4753 QFNAAVGGST
-4763 ALASLTTNAGATA
+4763 ALASLTTNAGATV
-4776 SFLNVTTTGAQ
+4776 SLLNVFTTGAQ
-4787 THGAATT
+4787 THNATTT
-4794 LNGAYNSLNSPI
+4794 LNGTYSSANSPI
-4806 TFNGETTLA
+4806 TFNGATTLA
-4815 GATLVDAGY
+4815 GATTVDAGY

-4838 LTAISTGAMV
+4838 LTATSTGAMV

-4859 ASLTTGTGYTSLV
+4859 ASLATGTGYTSLV

-4877 GAQSYGGE
+4877 GGQSYGGE

-4892 ATGNGAFTVAGPVTL
+4892 ATGNGAFTVAGPATL
-4907 AGAATVN
+4907 AGATTVD

-4926 NGAQALTVNGSG
+4926 NGAQALAINGSG
-4938 ATQFN
+4938 ATRFN
-4943 AAVGGTTALASL
+4943 AAVGDTTALASL
-4955 TTDADGTT
+4955 ITDADGST
-4963 SLKSVTTSGAQ
+4963 SLTSVTTSGAQ
-4974 TYNDATTL
+4974 TYNDAVTL
-4982 NGAYSSLNSPITFN
+4982 NGTYSSANSPITFN
-4996 GETTLAGTTLVDA
+4996 GATTLAGATTVDA

-5025 LTAISTGA
+5025 LTATSTGA

-5038 AVGGTTALASLTT
+5038 AVGGTTALASLAT

-5062 TAGAQSYGGETSLMG
+5062 TAGGQSYGGETSLMG
-5077 TYATGNGAFTVAGPV
+5077 TYATGNGAFTVAGPA
-5092 TLAGAATV
+5092 TLAGATTV
-5100 NAGSGAVTFNG
+5100 DAGSGAVTFNG
-5111 TVNGAQALTVNG
+5111 TVNGAQALAING
-5123 SGATQFNAAVGG
+5123 SGATRFNGAVGN

-5150 SLKSVTTSGAQTYND
+5150 SLTSVTTSGAQTYND
-5165 AVTLDGAYQ
+5165 AVTLNGAYR
-5174 AGTVFSAAKAVTLG
+5174 AGTVFTAAKAVTLG

-5197 GIVLASTVDGG
+5197 GIVLASTLDGG
-5208 RALTLASGNGDIL
+5208 RALTLTSGAGDIL

-5232 GALAINGGGT
+5232 GALTVNGGGT
-5242 TTVAGAVRAASLAT
+5242 TTIAGAVKAASLAT
-5256 DAAGITILNGGS
+5256 DATGITILNGGS
-5268 VDTTGAQSYADAV
+5268 VDTTGTQSYADAV
-5281 SLGADTVLTGTQ
+5281 TLGADTVLTGTQ
-5293 VSLSGG
+5293 LSLSGG
-5299 IDAAETGRQ
+5299 LDAAAAGRQ
-5308 SLTIAGNAALAGSL
+5308 GLVIAGNAAITGTL
-5322 GTRQALAALTVGG
+5322 GTRQALAALTVNGD
-5335 ETLLTGATAV
+5335 TLLTGATAV

-5359 GTPSVLTG
+5359 GAPSVLTG
-5367 TGVTFA
+5367 TGITFA

-5380 ALTVSSGTGDAVF
+5380 TLTVNSGSADAVF
-5393 AGTVGVT
+5393 AGVVGGT

-5433 ALNGGSIDTTGTQ
+5433 ALNGGSVDTTGTQ

-5452 VLGADTRL
+5452 VLGSDTRL
-5460 TGGTVVLAGGL
+5460 TGRTIVLAGGL

-5476 GGQGLTIAGNAVI
+5476 GGQGLTIAGDAVV

-5512 GAVTTVA
+5512 GAVTTLA
-5519 EQSFGG
+5519 EQSYNG

-5537 GTVSLLSGGNAAS
+5537 GTVSLRNGGNAAN
-5550 AGGQGLTVEGD
+5550 GGAQALTVEGD

-5578 VSGGTRLDG
+5578 VNGGTRLDG
-5587 ATVTTT
+5587 AAVTTA
-5593 GAQRFGGALTVAANS
+5593 GAQRFGGALTVAGAS
-5608 VLTSNGGDL
+5608 ALTSTGGDL
-5617 VFGGAVDSAN
+5617 VFGGTVDSAN
-5627 RSALSLNGASI
+5627 RSALSLNGTSI
-5638 RAVGD
+5638 RAAGD

-5673 QTTGGEGRFA
+5673 QTTGGESRFA

-5716 TTDGSGMVTFG
+5716 TTDAAGAVTFG

-5764 AFLPD
+5764 ASLPD
-5769 GQASIAA
+5769 GRASIAA
-5776 GGPITMA
+5776 GGPISMA
-5783 GLQGKATALTM
+5783 GLQGKATMLTM

-5805 EAGTALQKIDVLS
+5805 ETGTALQKIDVLS

-5824 GSARMFGTVAGKTDA
+5824 GSALMFGTVAGKTDA

-5862 PTQQVSRVAATVV
+5862 PTEQVSRVAATVV

-5885 VTSLFTGAMTHAGL
+5885 VTSLFTGTVGSAGL

-5918 TPSLTGVGAQPEVL
+5918 TPTLTGAGTQPEVL
-5932 STGAGTTPSTTRAG
+5932 TGSGVGGSAGAGTAPGTTRAG
-5946 AQPEVLTTGPAPSA
+5946 AQPEVLTN
-5960 TGNQQT
+5960 GNQQT
-5966 AKEEAR
+5966 EKEEAR